1 MSKIKDKRNSLE
13 RFIREQTLGPGINGY
28 RFVDLENEE
37 LVTKTLIKE
46 EPLDYSTEILDIVP
60 AAIYSTGIIF
70 PEDKSGTCK
79 EGISLD
85 NNEQTD
91 QKDDADEQDTQNNSS
106 EDIEAT
112 ESIELN
118 QMFPRTMGLTCCLD
132 ENFLSKKTVEFKVSF
147 RYYQKL
153 KQDKEGKFNNKYG
166 LLCEVNYDEI
176 QNFIAKY
183 ELNSFRIRA
192 LNENHFLFLSKLSSK
207 EITQTKTR
215 IREIQKQ
222 IAETLFDLASS
233 ISTIPQITKASCY
246 LSNLKSSIYYELK
259 NSITNDE
266 SRKELYEVTQKVEL
280 AESITDHFKNLLD
293 IFSGGYGLWQST
305 PVQRIIK
312 LENINFPKESRKKSY
327 LHNKSVEEVNITVIK
342 EDGSTSSS
350 LKDIFRFDLDDK
362 IEDYASISANIQ
374 LSRDSRKKSDKVF
387 LKIQLLNTSVAFDE
401 AKQNNNR
408 YYSTFNELVNQ
419 KSFFGVNLSVKSEY
433 LVPYSNHQYFQ
444 EKDNTYCED
453 TSTAFIYDQFKDFAI
468 GHGCSVKWSKEVE
481 SLMVETEYLPNCETP
496 DIDPIPRDKSRDA
509 VDDDKGVFV
518 SPLFLENS
526 KSQEFKWLSVFSDA
540 SDNEIVNG
548 LNDFIDSYGRW
559 IDLKRQDEKYQAFY
573 SGIAKQELDKCEG
586 DYLRMKK
593 NIQDFLS
600 GDNNKEKLDSFRLMN
615 TALFM
620 QLWHSVKVKQ
630 DEVNSFICDEAF
642 EHFNISFYK
651 EIADDKLFS
660 KTESAG
666 WRAFQLAFILLNL
679 DGIFKPEDDAD
690 WDKRNNWVD
699 LVWFPTGGGK
709 TEAYLGLIALTI
721 INRRKEFKEKGGGTA
736 AIMRYTLR
744 LLTMQ
749 QFQRATLVIMALE
762 LIRRWGNYKLGD
774 EPINIG
780 LWVGDNSLPNKTS
793 NKVNGV
799 EKDSLISEFEK
810 LNNGAVNKIPFSNCP
825 WCNSKLEGETK
836 IDLEVLDNRLNHYFN
851 NRLHLK
857 CSHENCSFYYPN
869 RRTKIIPNY
878 HGPIPVCLS
887 DETIYQ
893 HPPALLFGTVDKFAQ
908 LAHKVNGQNNGR
920 NSDSRRIFGTGN
932 WETCKPQVGYLPPD
946 LIIQDELHLLLG
958 PLGSAVALFES
969 AVDQLCTREDGTRPK
984 IISSTATTRNTQ
996 LQIAALFDRKVNLFP
1011 KPGVECDDSFFAF
1024 YKRRFKSTDDKTPE
1038 YLSKRKYIGVLP
1050 TGRTQIWM
1058 QMRLAAII
1066 MTHRAMFELKELGE
1080 KHPIDFDSYPEFEKA
1095 MDYYHTSISYFNSLK
1110 EVGKTQSQVQTYI
1123 LKELRRVFSRV
1134 VRPQKLMHSIYT
1146 YGPIQ
1151 DSELTGRLSGEEV
1164 KNELK
1169 SVETKWEANK
1179 RFAHFLKEKDEN
1191 GTEVEKLKSG
1201 KIPREFVVATN
1212 MISVGIDVS
1221 RFNTIIMNSMPRNTA
1236 EYIQASSRVARN
1248 DYGLVLTVHHPFR
1261 ARDISHYEKFI
1272 EFHQKMYSYVEPISI
1287 TPFTQKAVERYM
1299 GLYLATMLRHRT
1311 RFTERD
1317 SAKDISK
1324 ISETDL
1330 SDIISELTDYFEK
1343 RKVRMNSYDTLIR
1356 NLLKNE
1362 NVEQIKR
1369 WIQEAFSEWQEE
1381 SNRILAD
1388 NKTFVFNNKSAR
1400 STPPQEQLYVD
1411 IEEYEGNIHSKKWQV
1426 PMSLRVI
1433 EPEAAIKI
1441 NSI

>member
-1 MSKIKDKRNSLE
+1 MSKIIEKRNSLE

-28 RFVDLENEE
+28 RFVNLENDE
-37 LVTKTLIKE
+37 LITKTLIKE
-46 EPLDYSTEILDIVP
+46 EPINYSTEILDIVP
-60 AAIYSTGIIF
+60 AAIYSTGILF
-70 PEDKSGTCK
+70 PEEIKEDGNSSCQQEIINNEIISNADDVEIDSQDKS
-79 EGISLD
+79 ED
-85 NNEQTD
+85 
-91 QKDDADEQDTQNNSS
+91 
-106 EDIEAT
+106 DIESSDSMT
-112 ESIELN
+112 ID
-118 QMFPRTMGLTCCLD
+118 QRFPKTMGLTCCLD
-132 ENFLSKKTVEFKVSF
+132 ESFLSKKTIEFKVNF

-153 KQDKEGKFNNKYG
+153 KQDKEGKFNSKYG
-166 LLCEVNYDEI
+166 LLCEVNYEEI

-183 ELNSFRIRA
+183 ELNSFRIRTI
-192 LNENHFLFLSKLSSK
+192 NENHFLLLSKLSSE

-222 IAETLFDLASS
+222 IAETLFDLATS
-233 ISTIPQITKASCY
+233 ISTIPQLSKASCY

-266 SRKELYEVTQKVEL
+266 TRKKIYEITQKIEL
-280 AESITDHFKNLLD
+280 AESITDHFRNLLD

-305 PVQRIIK
+305 PVERIIK
-312 LENINFPKESRKKSY
+312 LENINFPTESRKISY
-327 LHNKSVEEVNITVIK
+327 LHNKSVEEVNISVVK
-342 EDGSTSSS
+342 EDGSITTG
-350 LKDIFRFDLDDK
+350 LKDIFLFDLDDK
-362 IEDYASISANIQ
+362 KDDYASISANIQ
-374 LSRDSRKKSDKVF
+374 LSRDSRKKSDNKVF
-387 LKIQLLNTSVAFDE
+387 LKIQLINTSIPYKKEETRF
-401 AKQNNNR
+401 
-408 YYSTFNELVNQ
+408 YSVFNELVNQ
-419 KSFFGVNLSVKSEY
+419 KSFFGVNLSVESED
-433 LVPYSNHQYFQ
+433 LVTYNNQEYFQ
-444 EKDNTYCED
+444 EKDNTYSED
-453 TSTAFIYDQFKDFAI
+453 TTTAFIYDQFKDFAI
-468 GHGCSVKWSKEVE
+468 GHGCSVKWNKQGEP
-481 SLMVETEYLPNCETP
+481 LLVETEYLPNCETP
-496 DIDPIPRDKSRDA
+496 DIDPIPRDKSRNA
-509 VDDDKGVFV
+509 VYDDKNGFV

-526 KSQEFKWLSVFSDA
+526 KSQEFKWLSIFSDA
-540 SDNEIVNG
+540 TDTEIIKG
-548 LNDFIDSYGRW
+548 LNDFVDSYGRW
-559 IDLKRQDEKYQAFY
+559 IEIKRKDSKYQGEY
-573 SGIAKQELDKCEG
+573 LCIANQELKKCED

-593 NIQDFLS
+593 NINDFLS
-600 GDNNKEKLDSFRLMN
+600 GNSNKEKLNSFRVMN
-615 TALFM
+615 AAMFM

-630 DEVNSFICDEAF
+630 DEVNSFINDEAF
-642 EHFNISFYK
+642 EHFNFFFYK

-679 DGIFKPEDDAD
+679 DGIFKPEDDAN

-762 LIRRWGNYKLGD
+762 LIRRWGDFELGN

-780 LWVGDNSLPNKTS
+780 LWVGDNSLPNKNEDLKKEFENL
-793 NKVNGV
+793 NKVN
-799 EKDSLISEFEK
+799 K
-810 LNNGAVNKIPFSNCP
+810 NKIPFSNCP
-825 WCNSKLEGETK
+825 WCNSKLEAETN
-836 IDLEVLDNRLNHYFN
+836 EDNEGNTSIFLK
-851 NRLHLK
+851 NRLHLSCSSSK
-857 CSHENCSFYYPN
+857 CSFHYPR
-869 RRTKIIPNY
+869 RRTRARKDQM
-878 HGPIPVCLS
+878 PIPLCLS

-920 NSDSRRIFGTGN
+920 NSDSRRIFGIGN
-932 WETCKPQVGYLPPD
+932 WEEGKPKDGYLPPD

-969 AVDQLCTREDGTRPK
+969 AVDQLCTREDGIRPK
-984 IISSTATTRNTQ
+984 IISSTATIRNTQ

-1011 KPGVECDDSFFAF
+1011 KPGIECDDSFFAF
-1024 YKRRFKSTDDKTPE
+1024 YRRTFKSIDDKTPE

-1066 MTHRAMFELKELGE
+1066 MTHRAIFELKELGE
-1080 KHPIDFDSYPEFEKA
+1080 KHPIEFESYKDFEKA
-1095 MDYYHTSISYFNSLK
+1095 MDYYHTTISYFNSLK

-1151 DSELTGRLSGEEV
+1151 ESELTGRLSGEEV

-1169 SVETKWEANK
+1169 SVETKWDAKK
-1179 RFAHFLKEKDEN
+1179 RFASSEN
-1191 GTEVEKLKSG
+1191 NELIRG
-1201 KIPREFVVATN
+1201 KVPSEFVVATN

-1272 EFHQKMYSYVEPISI
+1272 EFHEKMYSYVEPISI

-1311 RFTERD
+1311 RFTERL
-1317 SAKDISK
+1317 SASDIST
-1324 ISETDL
+1324 ISEVEL
-1330 SDIISELTDYFEK
+1330 SDIISELTEYFEN
-1343 RKVRMNSYDTLIR
+1343 RKVRMNTYDKLIS
-1356 NLLKNE
+1356 NLLKDE
-1362 NVEQIKR
+1362 NVEQIKN
-1369 WIQEAFSEWQEE
+1369 WIQEAFYEWKEE
-1381 SNRILAD
+1381 SNKTLGD
-1388 NKTFVFNNKSAR
+1388 NKTLVFNNKSAR
-1400 STPPQEQLYVD
+1400 SIPPQEQLYVD

>member
-1 MSKIKDKRNSLE
+1 MSKIIDKRNSLE

-28 RFVDLENEE
+28 RFVDLENEI
-37 LVTKTLIKE
+37 LLSKNLLKE
-46 EPLDYSTEILDIVP
+46 EPIKYSSEILDIVP
-60 AAIYSTGIIF
+60 AAIYSTGILF

-79 EGISLD
+79 EGVSLD

-91 QKDDADEQDTQNNSS
+91 QKDEADEQDSQNNSS

-132 ENFLSKKTVEFKVSF
+132 ENFLIKKTIEFKVNL

-153 KQDKEGKFNNKYG
+153 KQEKEGKFNNKYG
-166 LLCEVNYDEI
+166 LLCEVNHGEI
-176 QNFIAKY
+176 QNFITKY
-183 ELNSFRIRA
+183 KLNSFRIRA
-192 LNENHFLFLSKLSSK
+192 INENHFLLLSKLSSE
-207 EITQTKTR
+207 EITQIKTR
-215 IREIQKQ
+215 IRDIQKQ
-222 IAETLFDLASS
+222 IAETLFDLANS
-233 ISTIPQITKASCY
+233 ISTIPQLTKASCY

-259 NSITNDE
+259 NSITSDE
-266 SRKELYEVTQKVEL
+266 TRKKLYEVTQKIEL
-280 AESITDHFKNLLD
+280 AESITDHFRNLLD
-293 IFSGGYGLWQST
+293 IFSGGYGLWQSS
-305 PVQRIIK
+305 PVERIIK
-312 LENINFPKESRKKSY
+312 LENINFPKESRKISY
-327 LHNKSVEEVNITVIK
+327 LHNKSAEDVNITVIK
-342 EDGSTSSS
+342 EDGSTSIG
-350 LKDIFRFDLDDK
+350 LKDIFRFDLGDK
-362 IEDYASISANIQ
+362 KKDYASISANIQ
-374 LSRDSRKKSDKVF
+374 LSRDSRKNNNKIF
-387 LKIQLLNTSVAFDE
+387 LKIQLINTSIAFDE
-401 AKQNNNR
+401 EKQNDNR
-408 YYSTFNELVNQ
+408 YYSPFNELVNQ
-419 KSFFGVNLSVKSEY
+419 KSFFGVNLSVESDY
-433 LVPYSNHQYFQ
+433 LVPYGNHEYFQ
-444 EKDNTYCED
+444 EKDNTYSED
-453 TSTAFIYDQFKDFAI
+453 TTTAFIYDQFKDFAI
-468 GHGCSVKWSKEVE
+468 GHGCSVKWGKQGE

-509 VDDDKGVFV
+509 VCVDKEEFV

-526 KSQEFKWLSVFSDA
+526 KSQEFKWLSVFSEA
-540 SDNEIVNG
+540 TNEEIVQG
-548 LNDFIDSYGRW
+548 LNDFVDSYGRW
-559 IDLKRQDEKYQAFY
+559 IEIKRRDEKYKGIY

-593 NIQDFLS
+593 NIQNILS
-600 GDNNKEKLDSFRLMN
+600 GDNNREKLDSFRLMN
-615 TALFM
+615 AAMFM
-620 QLWHSVKVKQ
+620 QLWHSVKVRQ
-630 DEVNSFICDEAF
+630 DEVNSFINDEAF
-642 EHFNISFYK
+642 EHFDFSFYK
-651 EIADDKLFS
+651 EIADDKLFL

-679 DGIFKPEDDAD
+679 DGIFKPEDDAN
-690 WDKRNNWVD
+690 WGNRNNWVD

-749 QFQRATLVIMALE
+749 QFQRATLVVMALE
-762 LIRRWGNYKLGD
+762 LIRRWGNFELGN

-780 LWVGDNSLPNKTS
+780 LWVGKNSIPNS
-793 NKVNGV
+793 NI
-799 EKDSLISEFEK
+799 DLIYEYEHK
-810 LNNGAVNKIPFSNCP
+810 LNLKKENRIPFNNCP
-825 WCNSKLEGETK
+825 WCNSEIKGETK
-836 IDLEVLDNRLNHYFN
+836 EDTEPSSSVYNQNKV
-851 NRLHLK
+851 HLK
-857 CSHENCSFYYPN
+857 CTNQKCSFSFGLG
-869 RRTKIIPNY
+869 RISKKRQDQ
-878 HGPIPVCLS
+878 GPIPVCLS

-932 WETCKPQVGYLPPD
+932 WEAGKPQDGYLPPD

-969 AVDQLCTREDGTRPK
+969 AVDQLCTRQNGTRPK

-1024 YKRRFKSTDDKTPE
+1024 YKRRFKSIDDKTPE

-1066 MTHRAMFELKELGE
+1066 MTHRAIFELKELGE
-1080 KHPIDFDSYPEFEKA
+1080 NHPIDFDSFSEFEKA
-1095 MDYYHTSISYFNSLK
+1095 MDYYHTTISYFNSLK

-1134 VRPQKLMHSIYT
+1134 VRPQKLMHSLYT

-1151 DSELTGRLSGEEV
+1151 ESELTGRLSGEEV

-1169 SVETKWEANK
+1169 SVEAKWEAKK
-1179 RFAHFLKEKDEN
+1179 RFARSEN
-1191 GTEVEKLKSG
+1191 NELVRGIV
-1201 KIPREFVVATN
+1201 PPEFVVATN

-1272 EFHQKMYSYVEPISI
+1272 EFHEKMYSYVEPISI

-1299 GLYLATMLRHRT
+1299 GLYIATMLRHRT
-1311 RFTERD
+1311 RFTERL
-1317 SAKDISK
+1317 SASDISS
-1324 ISETDL
+1324 ISEAEL
-1330 SDIISELTDYFEK
+1330 SEIISELTDYFEE
-1343 RKVRMNSYDTLIR
+1343 RKIRMNTYDTLIS

-1369 WIQEAFSEWQEE
+1369 WIQEAFYEWKEE
-1381 SNRILAD
+1381 SNRTLED

>member
-1 MSKIKDKRNSLE
+1 MSKIIDKRNSLE

-37 LVTKTLIKE
+37 LVTKPLIKE
-46 EPLDYSTEILDIVP
+46 DPINYSTEILDIVP
-60 AAIYSTGIIF
+60 AAIYSTGILF
-70 PEDKSGTCK
+70 PEDKSDTCK

-85 NNEQTD
+85 NNEQID
-91 QKDDADEQDTQNNSS
+91 QKDDVDEQDSQNNSS

-132 ENFLSKKTVEFKVSF
+132 ESFLSKKTIEFKVNL

-166 LLCEVNYDEI
+166 LLCEVNREEI
-176 QNFIAKY
+176 QNFITKY

-192 LNENHFLFLSKLSSK
+192 INENHFLLLSKLSSD
-207 EITQTKTR
+207 EITQKKTR

-222 IAETLFDLASS
+222 IAETFFDLATS
-233 ISTIPQITKASCY
+233 ISTIPHLTRSSCY

-266 SRKELYEVTQKVEL
+266 TRKKLYEVTQKIEL
-280 AESITDHFKNLLD
+280 AESITDHFRNLLD
-293 IFSGGYGLWQST
+293 VYSGGYGLWQST
-305 PVQRIIK
+305 PVERIIK
-312 LENINFPKESRKKSY
+312 LENINFPKESRKISY

-342 EDGSTSSS
+342 EDGYTSG
-350 LKDIFRFDLDDK
+350 LKDIFRFNLDDK
-362 IEDYASISANIQ
+362 KEDYASISANIQ
-374 LSRDSRKKSDKVF
+374 LSRDSRKNNDKIF
-387 LKIQLLNTSVAFDE
+387 LKIQLINTSVAFDE
-401 AKQNNNR
+401 AKKNDNR

-419 KSFFGVNLSVKSEY
+419 KSFFGVNLSVESDY
-433 LVPYSNHQYFQ
+433 LVPYSNHEYFQ
-444 EKDNTYCED
+444 EKDNTYSED
-453 TSTAFIYDQFKDFAI
+453 TTTAFIYDQFKDYAI
-468 GHGCSVKWSKEVE
+468 GHGCSVKWSKLGEP
-481 SLMVETEYLPNCETP
+481 LKVETEYLPNCETP
-496 DIDPIPRDKSRDA
+496 DIDPIPRDKSRNSVNNDEE
-509 VDDDKGVFV
+509 GFL

-540 SDNEIVNG
+540 TDTEIIKG
-548 LNDFIDSYGRW
+548 LNDFVDSYGSW
-559 IDLKRQDEKYQAFY
+559 IELKKQDEKYQGIY

-586 DYLRMKK
+586 DYLRIKQ

-600 GDNNKEKLDSFRLMN
+600 GDNNREKLDSFRLMN
-615 TALFM
+615 AAMFM
-620 QLWHSVKVKQ
+620 QLWHSVKTKQ
-630 DEVNSFICDEAF
+630 DEVNSSINDEAF
-642 EHFNISFYK
+642 EHFNFSFYK

-666 WRAFQLAFILLNL
+666 WRAFQLAFILLNI
-679 DGIFKPEDDAD
+679 DGIFKPKDDAN

-721 INRRKEFKEKGGGTA
+721 INRRKEFKENGGGTA

-749 QFQRATLVIMALE
+749 QFQRATLVVMALE
-762 LIRRWGNYKLGD
+762 LIRRWGNFKLGN

-780 LWVGDNSLPNKTS
+780 LWVGKNSIPNS
-793 NKVNGV
+793 NI
-799 EKDSLISEFEK
+799 DLIYEYEHK
-810 LNNGAVNKIPFSNCP
+810 LNLKKENRIPFNNCP
-825 WCNSKLEGETK
+825 WCNSEIKGETK
-836 IDLEVLDNRLNHYFN
+836 EDTETSSSVYNQNKV
-851 NRLHLK
+851 HLK
-857 CSHENCSFYYPN
+857 CTNQKCSFSFGLG
-869 RRTKIIPNY
+869 RISKKRQDQ
-878 HGPIPVCLS
+878 GPIPVCLS

-932 WETCKPQVGYLPPD
+932 WEAGKPQDGYLPPD

-969 AVDQLCTREDGTRPK
+969 AVDQLCTRVDGTRPK

-1024 YKRRFKSTDDKTPE
+1024 YKRRFKSIDDKTPE

-1066 MTHRAMFELKELGE
+1066 MTHKAIFELKELGE
-1080 KHPIDFDSYPEFEKA
+1080 KHPIEFESYKDFEKA
-1095 MDYYHTSISYFNSLK
+1095 MDYYHTTISYFNSLK

-1134 VRPQKLMHSIYT
+1134 VRPQKLIHSLYT

-1151 DSELTGRLSGEEV
+1151 ESELTGRLSGEEV

-1169 SVETKWEANK
+1169 NVETKWEAKK
-1179 RFAHFLKEKDEN
+1179 RFANLEE
-1191 GTEVEKLKSG
+1191 GELVRG
-1201 KIPREFVVATN
+1201 KIPPEFVVATN

-1272 EFHQKMYSYVEPISI
+1272 EFHEKMYSYVEPISI

-1311 RFTERD
+1311 RFTERL
-1317 SAKDISK
+1317 SASDIST
-1324 ISETDL
+1324 ISEVEL
-1330 SDIISELTDYFEK
+1330 SDIISELTDYFEE
-1343 RKVRMNSYDTLIR
+1343 RKGRMNNYDKLIS
-1356 NLLKNE
+1356 NLLKDE
-1362 NVEQIKR
+1362 NVEQIKC

-1381 SNRILAD
+1381 SNKILAD

>member
-1 MSKIKDKRNSLE
+1 MSKILEKRNSLE
-13 RFIREQTLGPGINGY
+13 RFIREQTLGPGINGCRY
-28 RFVDLENEE
+28 VDLENED
-37 LVTKTLIKE
+37 LVTKSLIKE
-46 EPLDYSTEILDIVP
+46 EPINYLSEILDIVP
-60 AAIYSTGIIF
+60 AAIYSTGILF

-79 EGISLD
+79 EGVSLD

-91 QKDDADEQDTQNNSS
+91 QKDEADEQDSQNNSS
-106 EDIEAT
+106 EDIEST

-132 ENFLSKKTVEFKVSF
+132 ESFLNKKTIEFKVNF

-166 LLCEVNYDEI
+166 LLCEVNHEEI

-192 LNENHFLFLSKLSSK
+192 VNENHFLLLSKLTSE

-222 IAETLFDLASS
+222 IAETLFDLATS
-233 ISTIPQITKASCY
+233 ISTIPQLTKASCY

-266 SRKELYEVTQKVEL
+266 TRKKLYEVTQKIEL
-280 AESITDHFKNLLD
+280 AESITDHFRNLLD
-293 IFSGGYGLWQST
+293 VFSGGYGLWQST
-305 PVQRIIK
+305 PVERIIR
-312 LENINFPKESRKKSY
+312 LENINFPKESRKISY
-327 LHNKSVEEVNITVIK
+327 LHNKSVEEVNISVIK
-342 EDGSTSSS
+342 EDGSTSSG
-350 LKDIFRFDLDDK
+350 LKDIFRFDLDDIK
-362 IEDYASISANIQ
+362 EDYASISANIQ
-374 LSRDSRKKSDKVF
+374 LSRDSRKKSDSDKVF
-387 LKIQLLNTSVAFDE
+387 MKIQLLNTSVAFDE
-401 AKQNNNR
+401 EKQNDNR

-433 LVPYSNHQYFQ
+433 LVPYSNHEYFQ
-444 EKDNTYCED
+444 EKDNTYSED
-453 TSTAFIYDQFKDFAI
+453 TTTAFIYDQFKDFAI
-468 GHGCSVKWSKEVE
+468 GHGCSVKWSKQGEP
-481 SLMVETEYLPNCETP
+481 LMVETEYLPNCETP
-496 DIDPIPRDKSRDA
+496 DIDPIPRDKSKNAIIDE
-509 VDDDKGVFV
+509 KEGFV

-540 SDNEIVNG
+540 TDTEIIKG
-548 LNDFIDSYGRW
+548 LNDFVDSYGSW
-559 IDLKRQDEKYQAFY
+559 IELKRQDEKYQGIY

-600 GDNNKEKLDSFRLMN
+600 GDNNREKLHSFRLMN
-615 TALFM
+615 AAMFM
-620 QLWHSVKVKQ
+620 QLWHSVKVKK
-630 DEVNSFICDEAF
+630 DEVNSFINDEAF
-642 EHFNISFYK
+642 EHFDFSFYK

-679 DGIFKPEDDAD
+679 DGIFKPEDDAN

-721 INRRKEFKEKGGGTA
+721 INRRKEFKENGGGTA

-749 QFQRATLVIMALE
+749 QFQRATLVVMALE
-762 LIRRWGNYKLGD
+762 LIRRWGNFELGN

-780 LWVGDNSLPNKTS
+780 LWVGKNSIPNS
-793 NKVNGV
+793 NI
-799 EKDSLISEFEK
+799 DLIYEYEHK
-810 LNNGAVNKIPFSNCP
+810 LNLKKENRIPFNNCP
-825 WCNSKLEGETK
+825 WCNSEIKGETK
-836 IDLEVLDNRLNHYFN
+836 EDTEASSSVYNQNKV
-851 NRLHLK
+851 HLK
-857 CSHENCSFYYPN
+857 CTNQKCSFSFGLG
-869 RRTKIIPNY
+869 RISRKREDQ
-878 HGPIPVCLS
+878 GPIPVCLS

-920 NSDSRRIFGTGN
+920 NADSRRIFGTGN
-932 WETCKPQVGYLPPD
+932 WETGKPQNGYLPPD

-984 IISSTATTRNTQ
+984 IISSTATTRNTS

-1024 YKRRFKSTDDKTPE
+1024 YKRRFKTIDDKTTE

-1080 KHPIDFDSYPEFEKA
+1080 KHPIEFDSYSEFEKA
-1095 MDYYHTSISYFNSLK
+1095 MDYYHTTISYFNSLK

-1134 VRPQKLMHSIYT
+1134 VRPQKLIGSLYAYKDRIV
-1146 YGPIQ
+1146 
-1151 DSELTGRLSGEEV
+1151 DAELTGRLSGEEV

-1169 SVETKWEANK
+1169 NVETKWDAKK
-1179 RFAHFLKEKDEN
+1179 RFANLEE
-1191 GTEVEKLKSG
+1191 GELVRG
-1201 KIPREFVVATN
+1201 KIPPEFVVATN

-1272 EFHQKMYSYVEPISI
+1272 EFHEKMYSYVEPISI

-1311 RFTERD
+1311 RFTERL
-1317 SAKDISK
+1317 SASDIST
-1324 ISETDL
+1324 ISKVEL
-1330 SDIISELTDYFEK
+1330 SDIISELTHYFEE
-1343 RKVRMNSYDTLIR
+1343 RKGRMNNYDKLIS
-1356 NLLKNE
+1356 NLLKDE
-1362 NVEQIKR
+1362 NVEQIKS

-1381 SNRILAD
+1381 SNKILAD

>member
-1 MSKIKDKRNSLE
+1 MSKILDKRNSLE
-13 RFIREQTLGPGINGY
+13 LFIREQTLGPGINGY
-28 RFVDLENEE
+28 RYVDLEDEALLSKNLLKEDS
-37 LVTKTLIKE
+37 IK
-46 EPLDYSTEILDIVP
+46 YSSEILDIVP
-60 AAIYSTGIIF
+60 AAIYSTGILF

-91 QKDDADEQDTQNNSS
+91 KKDEADEQDYQNNSS
-106 EDIEAT
+106 EDIEAS

-118 QMFPRTMGLTCCLD
+118 QMFPRTMGLTCCFD
-132 ENFLSKKTVEFKVSF
+132 ETLLSKKTIEFKVSF

-166 LLCEVNYDEI
+166 LLCEVNHEEI
-176 QNFIAKY
+176 QKFIAKY
-183 ELNSFRIRA
+183 ELNSFRVRTI
-192 LNENHFLFLSKLSSK
+192 NENHFLLLSKLSSD

-222 IAETLFDLASS
+222 IAETLFDLAST
-233 ISTIPQITKASCY
+233 ISTIPQLTKAACY

-266 SRKELYEVTQKVEL
+266 TRKKLYELTQKIEL
-280 AESITDHFKNLLD
+280 AENITDHFRNLLN
-293 IFSGGYGLWQST
+293 IYSGGYGLWQST
-305 PVQRIIK
+305 PVKRTIK
-312 LENINFPKESRKKSY
+312 LENIIFPKDLKKISY
-327 LHNKSVEEVNITVIK
+327 LYNKSVEEVNITVTK
-342 EDGSTSSS
+342 VDSSAS
-350 LKDIFRFDLDDK
+350 SGLKDIFRFDLDDK
-362 IEDYASISANIQ
+362 KEDYASLSANIQ

-401 AKQNNNR
+401 AKQNDNR

-419 KSFFGVNLSVKSEY
+419 KSFFGVNLSIESDY
-433 LVPYSNHQYFQ
+433 LVPYSNHEYFQ
-444 EKDNTYCED
+444 EKDNSFSED
-453 TSTAFIYDQFKDFAI
+453 TTTAFIYDQFKDFAI
-468 GHGCSVKWSKEVE
+468 GHGCSVKSNKQGEP
-481 SLMVETEYLPNCETP
+481 LKVETEYLPYCETP
-496 DIDPIPRDKSRDA
+496 DIDPIPRDKSRNAMIDA
-509 VDDDKGVFV
+509 EDGFV

-526 KSQEFKWLSVFSDA
+526 KSQEFKWLSVFSNA
-540 SDNEIVNG
+540 TNEEIVSG
-548 LNDFIDSYGRW
+548 LNQFIDSYGNW
-559 IDLKRQDEKYQAFY
+559 IEVKRKDSKYQSEFSA
-573 SGIAKQELDKCEG
+573 IAEQELKKCEE
-586 DYLRMKK
+586 DYQRMKE
-593 NIQDFLS
+593 NITNFLS
-600 GDNNKEKLDSFRLMN
+600 GPENNEKLDSFRLMN
-615 TALFM
+615 AAMFM
-620 QLWHSVKVKQ
+620 QLWHSVKAKDGKVVPVMEQ
-630 DEVNSFICDEAF
+630 NDFTFFNSE
-642 EHFNISFYK
+642 FY
-651 EIADDKLFS
+651 INADDKLFS
-660 KTESAG
+660 PYTQSAG

-679 DGIFKPEDDAD
+679 DGIFKPEDDTE

-721 INRRKEFKEKGGGTA
+721 INRRKEHKERGGGTA

-762 LIRRWGNYKLGD
+762 LIRRWGSSELGD
-774 EPINIG
+774 EPITIG
-780 LWVGDNSLPNKTS
+780 LWVGNNSLPNKLLHNPNDRT
-793 NKVNGV
+793 
-799 EKDSLISEFEK
+799 KDSLLAEFEK
-810 LNNGAVNKIPFSNCP
+810 INKEEKNKIPLDKCP
-825 WCNSKLEGETK
+825 WCGSKLKAETTTHSDTTASVYEK
-836 IDLEVLDNRLNHYFN
+836 D
-851 NRLHLK
+851 RLHLY
-857 CSHENCSFYYPN
+857 CSSTKFCSFGFGKGRPSSRKLYQ
-869 RRTKIIPNY
+869 
-878 HGPIPVCLS
+878 GPIPVCLS

-920 NSDSRRIFGTGN
+920 NTDSRRIFGTGN
-932 WETCKPQVGYLPPD
+932 WEQGKPKDGYLPPD

-969 AVDQLCTREDGTRPK
+969 AVDQLCTRGDGTRPK

-1024 YKRRFKSTDDKTPE
+1024 YKRRFKSIDDKIPE

-1066 MTHRAMFELKELGE
+1066 MTHRAIFELKELGE
-1080 KHPIDFDSYPEFEKA
+1080 KHPIEFDSYQDFEKT

-1134 VRPQKLMHSIYT
+1134 VRPQKLVHSLYT

-1151 DSELTGRLSGEEV
+1151 ESELTGRLSGEEV

-1169 SVETKWEANK
+1169 SVETKWDAKK
-1179 RFAHFLKEKDEN
+1179 RFASSEN
-1191 GTEVEKLKSG
+1191 NELIRG
-1201 KIPREFVVATN
+1201 KVPPEFVVATN

-1272 EFHQKMYSYVEPISI
+1272 EFHEKMYSYVEPISI

-1299 GLYLATMLRHRT
+1299 GLYLATMIRHRT
-1311 RFTERD
+1311 RFTERL
-1317 SAKDISK
+1317 SASDIST
-1324 ISETDL
+1324 ISETEL
-1330 SDIISELTDYFEK
+1330 SNIISVLTQYFEE
-1343 RKVRMNSYDTLIR
+1343 RKERMNTHDTLIS

-1369 WIQEAFSEWQEE
+1369 WIQEAFSEW
-1381 SNRILAD
+1381 RILSDELDATTD
-1388 NKTFVFNNKSAR
+1388 LVFNNKKNLPNQTR
-1400 STPPQEQLYVD
+1400 KQEQLYVD

>member
-1 MSKIKDKRNSLE
+1 MIKILEKRNSLE

-28 RFVDLENEE
+28 KFIDLENEE
-37 LVTKTLIKE
+37 LVNRKLINE
-46 EPLDYSTEILDIVP
+46 EPINYLSEILDIVP

-79 EGISLD
+79 DGISLD
-85 NNEQTD
+85 NNEQID
-91 QKDDADEQDTQNNSS
+91 QKDEAEEQDYQNNSS

-118 QMFPRTMGLTCCLD
+118 QIFPKTIGLTCCFH
-132 ENFLSKKTVEFKVSF
+132 ESFLSENTIEFKVSF
-147 RYYQKL
+147 RYYKKL

-166 LLCEVNYDEI
+166 LLCEVNHTEI
-176 QNFIAKY
+176 QDFITSY
-183 ELNSFRIRA
+183 ELNSFRIREI
-192 LNENHFLFLSKLSSK
+192 NENYFLLLSQLTSE
-207 EITQTKTR
+207 EITHLKSR

-222 IAETLFDLASS
+222 IAETLYDLATL
-233 ISTIPQITKASCY
+233 ITIIPHLNKSSCY

-259 NSITNDE
+259 NSITCNDT
-266 SRKELYEVTQKVEL
+266 RNKLYEITQKIEL
-280 AESITDHFKNLLD
+280 AENITDHFRNLLD
-293 IFSGGYGLWQST
+293 AFSGGYGLWQST
-305 PVQRIIK
+305 PVERIIK
-312 LENINFPKESRKKSY
+312 LENINFPKKSRKISY
-327 LHNKSVEEVNITVIK
+327 LHNKSVEDVNIIVVK
-342 EDGSTSSS
+342 EDGSNSNS
-350 LKDIFRFDLDDK
+350 LKDIFRFDLDYKKD
-362 IEDYASISANIQ
+362 DYASISANIQ

-387 LKIQLLNTSVAFDE
+387 LKIQLLNTSIPFDK
-401 AKQNNNR
+401 AKQKDNR

-433 LVPYSNHQYFQ
+433 LVPYSNQEYFQ
-444 EKDNTYCED
+444 EKDNTYSED
-453 TSTAFIYDQFKDFAI
+453 TTTSFIYDQFKDYAI
-468 GHGCSVKWSKEVE
+468 GHGCSVKWSNLGE
-481 SLMVETEYLPNCETP
+481 SLKVETEYLPNCETP
-496 DIDPIPRDKSRDA
+496 DIDPIPRDKSRNA
-509 VDDDKGVFV
+509 ISDDNEGYV

-540 SDNEIVNG
+540 TNEEIVKG
-548 LNDFIDSYGRW
+548 LNDFVDSYGRW
-559 IDLKRQDEKYQAFY
+559 IDIKRKAEKYKGIY

-600 GDNNKEKLDSFRLMN
+600 GINNREKLDSFRLMN
-615 TALFM
+615 AAMFM
-620 QLWHSVKVKQ
+620 QLWHSVKVKK
-630 DEVNSFICDEAF
+630 DEINSFITDKAF
-642 EHFNISFYK
+642 EHFNFSFYK
-651 EIADDKLFS
+651 EIAEDKLFS
-660 KTESAG
+660 KTEAAG

-679 DGIFKPEDDAD
+679 DGIFKPDDDAN

-721 INRRKEFKEKGGGTA
+721 INRRKEFKENGGGTA

-749 QFQRATLVIMALE
+749 QFQRATLVVMALE
-762 LIRRWGNYKLGD
+762 LIRRWGSYELGN

-780 LWVGDNSLPNKTS
+780 LWVGKNTIPNSNI
-793 NKVNGV
+793 
-799 EKDSLISEFEK
+799 DLIYEYEHK
-810 LNNGAVNKIPFSNCP
+810 LNLKKENRIPFNNCP
-825 WCNSKLEGETK
+825 WCNSEIKGETK
-836 IDLEVLDNRLNHYFN
+836 EDTETSSFVFN
-851 NRLHLK
+851 QNKVHLK
-857 CSHENCSFYYPN
+857 CTNQKCSFSFGLG
-869 RRTKIIPNY
+869 RISQKRQDQ
-878 HGPIPVCLS
+878 GPIPVCLS

-932 WETCKPQVGYLPPD
+932 WELGKPHEGYLPPD

-969 AVDQLCTREDGTRPK
+969 AVDQLCTRNDGTRPK

-1011 KPGVECDDSFFAF
+1011 KPGVECDDSFFTF
-1024 YKRRFKSTDDKTPE
+1024 YKRRFKSIDDKTPE
-1038 YLSKRKYIGVLP
+1038 YLSKRKYMGVLP

-1066 MTHRAMFELKELGE
+1066 MTHRAIFELKELGE
-1080 KHPIDFDSYPEFEKA
+1080 NHPIDFDSFSEFEKA
-1095 MDYYHTSISYFNSLK
+1095 MDYYHTTISYFNSLK

-1134 VRPQKLMHSIYT
+1134 VRPQKLMHSLYT

-1151 DSELTGRLSGEEV
+1151 ESELTGRLSGEEV

-1169 SVETKWEANK
+1169 SVETKWEATK
-1179 RFAHFLKEKDEN
+1179 RFARSEKKEL
-1191 GTEVEKLKSG
+1191 VRG
-1201 KIPREFVVATN
+1201 KVPPEFVVATN

-1248 DYGLVLTVHHPFR
+1248 DYGLVITVHHPFR
-1261 ARDISHYEKFI
+1261 ARDISHFEKFI
-1272 EFHQKMYSYVEPISI
+1272 EFHEKMYSYVEPISI

-1299 GLYLATMLRHRT
+1299 SLYLTTMLRHRT
-1311 RFTERD
+1311 RFTDRL
-1317 SAKDISK
+1317 SACEIST
-1324 ISETDL
+1324 ISEAEL
-1330 SDIISELTDYFEK
+1330 SQIISELTQYFEG
-1343 RKVRMNSYDTLIR
+1343 RKVRMNTYDTLIS

-1362 NVEQIKR
+1362 NIEQIKR
-1369 WIQEAFSEWQEE
+1369 WMQEAFSEWKEE
-1381 SNRILAD
+1381 SNKILAQ

>member
-1 MSKIKDKRNSLE
+1 MNKIIDKRNSLE
-13 RFIREQTLGPGINGY
+13 RFIREQTLGPGINGFRY
-28 RFVDLENEE
+28 MDLENEVF
-37 LVTKTLIKE
+37 LNRILQKE
-46 EPLDYSTEILDIVP
+46 KPINYSSEILDIVP
-60 AAIYSTGIIF
+60 AAIYSTGILF

-79 EGISLD
+79 EGIALD

-91 QKDDADEQDTQNNSS
+91 KKDEAEEEDSQNNSS

-112 ESIELN
+112 EGVELN

-132 ENFLSKKTVEFKVSF
+132 SKFLEKGTIEFKVLF

-166 LLCEVNYDEI
+166 LLCEVNHEEI
-176 QNFIAKY
+176 QKIITKY
-183 ELNSFRIRA
+183 ELNSFRIKSI
-192 LNENHFLFLSKLSSK
+192 NENHFLLLSKLSSE
-207 EITQTKTR
+207 EITQIKTR

-222 IAETLFDLASS
+222 IAEILFDEANAIS
-233 ISTIPQITKASCY
+233 IIPQLTKSSCY

-259 NSITNDE
+259 NTITNDDVRE
-266 SRKELYEVTQKVEL
+266 KLYEVSQKIEL
-280 AESITDHFKNLLD
+280 AENITDHFRNLLD
-293 IFSGGYGLWQST
+293 IYSGGYGLWQSK
-305 PVQRIIK
+305 PIERIIK
-312 LENINFPKESRKKSY
+312 LENLHFPEQLRKISY
-327 LHNKSVEEVNITVIK
+327 LYNKPYDDVNISAIQ
-342 EDGSTSSS
+342 EDGKITNG

-362 IEDYASISANIQ
+362 KEDYASLSANIQ
-374 LSRDSRKKSDKVF
+374 LSRDSRKESNQVF
-387 LKIQLLNTSVAFDE
+387 LKIQLINTSIAFDE
-401 AKQNNNR
+401 AKQNDNR

-419 KSFFGVNLSVKSEY
+419 KSFFGVNLSTENGY
-433 LVPYSNHQYFQ
+433 LVPYSNHEYKS
-444 EKDNTYCED
+444 EKDDFYSED
-453 TSTAFIYDQFKDFAI
+453 TTTSFIYDQFKDYAI
-468 GHGCSVKWSKEVE
+468 GHGCSVKWNHTSDTTI
-481 SLMVETEYLPNCETP
+481 VETEYLPFCETP
-496 DIDPIPRDKSRDA
+496 DIDPIPRDKSKNAINDE
-509 VDDDKGVFV
+509 KEGFV

-526 KSQEFKWLSVFSDA
+526 KSQEFKWLSIFSDA
-540 SDNEIVNG
+540 SNDDIVIG
-548 LNDFIDSYGRW
+548 LFEFVDSYGIW
-559 IDLKRQDEKYQAFY
+559 IALKRKDEKYQDNY
-573 SGIAKQELDKCEG
+573 SGIAKQELDKCED

-593 NIQDFLS
+593 NITNFLS
-600 GDNNKEKLDSFRLMN
+600 GKSNKEKLDSFRLMN
-615 TALFM
+615 AAMFM
-620 QLWHSVKVKQ
+620 QLWHSVMAKDDKVESLMNQ
-630 DEVNSFICDEAF
+630 DDFTYFNSE
-642 EHFNISFYK
+642 FYIK
-651 EIADDKLFS
+651 ADDKLFPPY
-660 KTESAG
+660 TQSAG

-679 DGIFKPEDDAD
+679 DGIFKSDDD
-690 WDKRNNWVD
+690 KIWDKRNNWVD

-721 INRRKEFKEKGGGTA
+721 INRRKEFKEIGGGTA

-762 LIRRWGNYKLGD
+762 LMRRWGNYELGE
-774 EPINIG
+774 EPICIG
-780 LWVGDNSLPNKTS
+780 LWVGNNSLPNKLLH
-793 NKVNGV
+793 NPNDRN
-799 EKDSLISEFEK
+799 KDSLLAEFEK
-810 LNNGAVNKIPFSNCP
+810 INKDEKNKIPLDNCP
-825 WCNSKLEGETK
+825 WCGSKLKAETTTHSDTTATIFEK
-836 IDLEVLDNRLNHYFN
+836 D
-851 NRLHLK
+851 RLHLYCSNTKK
-857 CSHENCSFYYPN
+857 CSFGFGKGRPSSRKLYQ
-869 RRTKIIPNY
+869 
-878 HGPIPVCLS
+878 GPIPVCLS

-908 LAHKVNGQNNGR
+908 LAHKVNGTNNGR
-920 NSDSRRIFGTGN
+920 NADSRRIFGTGN
-932 WETCKPQVGYLPPD
+932 WEQGKPKDGYLPPD

-969 AVDQLCTREDGTRPK
+969 AVDQLCTRDDRTRPK

-1024 YKRRFKSTDDKTPE
+1024 YRRKFRSIDDKKTE

-1066 MTHRAMFELKELGE
+1066 MTHRAIFELKELGE
-1080 KHPIDFDSYPEFEKA
+1080 NHPVEFDAYDKAFKDA
-1095 MDYYHTSISYFNSLK
+1095 MDYYHTTISYFNSLK
-1110 EVGKTQSQVQTYI
+1110 EVGKTQSQVQAYI

-1151 DSELTGRLSGEEV
+1151 ESELTGRLSGEEV
-1164 KNELK
+1164 KNALK
-1169 SVETKWEANK
+1169 NVETKWHAKN
-1179 RFAHFLKEKDEN
+1179 RFANIQDSEM
-1191 GTEVEKLKSG
+1191 VRG
-1201 KIPREFVVATN
+1201 KVPPEFVVATN

-1221 RFNTIIMNSMPRNTA
+1221 RFNIIIMNSMPRNTA

-1248 DYGLVLTVHHPFR
+1248 DYGIVLTVHHPFR

-1272 EFHQKMYSYVEPISI
+1272 EFHEKMYSYVEPISI

-1299 GLYLATMLRHRT
+1299 GLYLATMIRHTT
-1311 RFTERD
+1311 RFTERV
-1317 SAKDISK
+1317 SASDISS
-1324 ISETDL
+1324 IPETEL
-1330 SDIISELTDYFEK
+1330 SDIVSNLTKYFED
-1343 RKVRMNSYDTLIR
+1343 RKIRMSGYDNLIS
-1356 NLLKNE
+1356 NLLKKE
-1362 NVEQIKR
+1362 NIVQIKS
-1369 WIQEAFSEWQEE
+1369 WIEEAFSEWKEE
-1381 SNRILAD
+1381 SDKNLAD

>member
-1 MSKIKDKRNSLE
+1 MSKILNKRNSLE

-28 RFVDLENEE
+28 RYVDLENEI
-37 LVTKTLIKE
+37 LLSKNLHKE
-46 EPLDYSTEILDIVP
+46 EPIKYSSEILDIVP
-60 AAIYSTGIIF
+60 AAIYSTGILF

-91 QKDDADEQDTQNNSS
+91 QKDEADEQDSQNNSS
-106 EDIEAT
+106 EDIEAS

-132 ENFLSKKTVEFKVSF
+132 ESFLSNKTIEFKVNF

-166 LLCEVNYDEI
+166 LLCEVNQEEI
-176 QNFIAKY
+176 QNFITKY

-192 LNENHFLFLSKLSSK
+192 INENHFLLLSKLSSD

-222 IAETLFDLASS
+222 IAETLFELAIT
-233 ISTIPQITKASCY
+233 ISTIPQLTKATCY

-266 SRKELYEVTQKVEL
+266 TRKKLYELTQKIEL
-280 AESITDHFKNLLD
+280 AENITDHFRNLLD
-293 IFSGGYGLWQST
+293 IYSGGYGLWQST
-305 PVQRIIK
+305 LVKRSIK
-312 LENINFPKESRKKSY
+312 LENIIFPKDLKKISY
-327 LHNKSVEEVNITVIK
+327 LYNKSVEEVNITVTK
-342 EDGSTSSS
+342 EDGSASFD

-362 IEDYASISANIQ
+362 KEDYASLSANIQ

-387 LKIQLLNTSVAFDE
+387 LKIQLLNTSVAYDE
-401 AKQNNNR
+401 AKQNDNR

-419 KSFFGVNLSVKSEY
+419 KSFFGINLSIESDY
-433 LVPYSNHQYFQ
+433 LVPYSNHEYLQ
-444 EKDNTYCED
+444 EKDNTFSED
-453 TSTAFIYDQFKDFAI
+453 TTTAFIYDQFKDFAI
-468 GHGCSVKWSKEVE
+468 GKDCSVKWSKQGEP
-481 SLMVETEYLPNCETP
+481 LKVETEYLPYCETP
-496 DIDPIPRDKSRDA
+496 DIDPIPRDKSRNAIIDA
-509 VDDDKGVFV
+509 EDGFV

-526 KSQEFKWLSVFSDA
+526 KSQEFKWLSVFSNA
-540 SDNEIVNG
+540 TNEEIVSG
-548 LNDFIDSYGRW
+548 LNEFVDSYGNW
-559 IDLKRQDEKYQAFY
+559 INLKRLDKKYQTIY

-593 NIQDFLS
+593 NINDFLS
-600 GDNNKEKLDSFRLMN
+600 GNSNKERLDSFRLMN
-615 TALFM
+615 AAMFM

-630 DEVNSFICDEAF
+630 DAVNSFINDEAF
-642 EHFNISFYK
+642 EYFNFSFYK
-651 EIADDKLFS
+651 EKADDKLFS

-679 DGIFKPEDDAD
+679 DGIFKPEDDAE

-762 LIRRWGNYKLGD
+762 LIRRWGSYELGD
-774 EPINIG
+774 EPITIG
-780 LWVGDNSLPNKTS
+780 LWVGNNSLPNKLLH
-793 NKVNGV
+793 NPNDRN
-799 EKDSLISEFEK
+799 KDSLLAEFEK
-810 LNNGAVNKIPFSNCP
+810 INKEEKNKIPLDKCP
-825 WCNSKLEGETK
+825 WCGSKLKAEITTHSDTTATVFEK
-836 IDLEVLDNRLNHYFN
+836 DK
-851 NRLHLK
+851 LHLY
-857 CSHENCSFYYPN
+857 CSNTKLCSFGFGKGRPSARKLYQ
-869 RRTKIIPNY
+869 
-878 HGPIPVCLS
+878 GPIPVCLS

-920 NSDSRRIFGTGN
+920 NSDSRRIFGAGN
-932 WETCKPQVGYLPPD
+932 WEEGKPKNGYLPPD

-996 LQIAALFDRKVNLFP
+996 LQIAALFDRKVSLFP

-1024 YKRRFKSTDDKTPE
+1024 YKRRFKSIDDKTPE

-1066 MTHRAMFELKELGE
+1066 MTHRAIFELKELGE
-1080 KHPIDFDSYPEFEKA
+1080 KHPIDFDSYQDFERT
-1095 MDYYHTSISYFNSLK
+1095 MDYYHTTISYFNSLK

-1151 DSELTGRLSGEEV
+1151 ESELTGRLSGEEV

-1169 SVETKWEANK
+1169 SVESKWNAKK
-1179 RFAHFLKEKDEN
+1179 RFASSENDELI
-1191 GTEVEKLKSG
+1191 KG
-1201 KIPREFVVATN
+1201 KVPPEFVVATN

-1272 EFHQKMYSYVEPISI
+1272 EFHEKMYSYVEPISI

-1299 GLYLATMLRHRT
+1299 GLYLATMIRHRT
-1311 RFTERD
+1311 RFTERL
-1317 SAKDISK
+1317 SASDIST
-1324 ISETDL
+1324 ISETEL
-1330 SDIISELTDYFEK
+1330 SYIISELTQYFEE
-1343 RKVRMNSYDTLIR
+1343 RKERMNTYDTLIS

-1369 WIQEAFSEWQEE
+1369 WIQEAFSEWRGE
-1381 SNRILAD
+1381 SNKVLAD

>member
-1 MSKIKDKRNSLE
+1 MSKILEKRNSLE

-46 EPLDYSTEILDIVP
+46 EPINYSTEILDIVP
-60 AAIYSTGIIF
+60 AAIYNTGILF
-70 PEDKSGTCK
+70 PEDKSGTCN

-85 NNEQTD
+85 NNEQIN
-91 QKDDADEQDTQNNSS
+91 QKDDVDEQDSQNSSS

-112 ESIELN
+112 ESVELN

-132 ENFLSKKTVEFKVSF
+132 ESFLSKKTIEFKVNL

-166 LLCEVNYDEI
+166 LLCEVNHEEI
-176 QNFIAKY
+176 QNFITKY
-183 ELNSFRIRA
+183 ELNYFRIRA
-192 LNENHFLFLSKLSSK
+192 INENHFLLLSKLSSE
-207 EITQTKTR
+207 EITQIKTR

-222 IAETLFDLASS
+222 IAETLFDLANS
-233 ISTIPQITKASCY
+233 ISTIPQLTKASCY

-259 NSITNDE
+259 NSITSDE
-266 SRKELYEVTQKVEL
+266 TRKKLYEVTQKIEL
-280 AESITDHFKNLLD
+280 AENITDHFRNLLD
-293 IFSGGYGLWQST
+293 VFSGGYGLWQST
-305 PVQRIIK
+305 PVERTIK
-312 LENINFPKESRKKSY
+312 LENINFPKESRKISY
-327 LHNKSVEEVNITVIK
+327 LHNKSIEEVNITVIK
-342 EDGSTSSS
+342 EDGSTSSG

-362 IEDYASISANIQ
+362 KEDYASISANIQ
-374 LSRDSRKKSDKVF
+374 LSRDSRKKSDQIF
-387 LKIQLLNTSVAFDE
+387 LKIQLINTSIAFDE

-419 KSFFGVNLSVKSEY
+419 KSFFGVNLSVESDY
-433 LVPYSNHQYFQ
+433 LVPYSNHEYFQ
-444 EKDNTYCED
+444 EKDNTYSED
-453 TSTAFIYDQFKDFAI
+453 TTTAFIYDQFKDFAI
-468 GHGCSVKWSKEVE
+468 GHGCSVKWGKQGE

-509 VDDDKGVFV
+509 VCVDKEEFV

-526 KSQEFKWLSVFSDA
+526 KSQEFKWLSVFSEA
-540 SDNEIVNG
+540 TNEEIVQG
-548 LNDFIDSYGRW
+548 LNDFVDSYGRW
-559 IDLKRQDEKYQAFY
+559 IEIKRRDEKYKGIY

-593 NIQDFLS
+593 NIQYFLS

-615 TALFM
+615 AAMFM

-630 DEVNSFICDEAF
+630 DEVNAFINDEAF
-642 EHFNISFYK
+642 ENFNFSFYK
-651 EIADDKLFS
+651 DIADDKLFS

-679 DGIFKPEDDAD
+679 DGIFKPDDD
-690 WDKRNNWVD
+690 ENWDKRNNWVD

-762 LIRRWGNYKLGD
+762 LIRRWGNFELGN

-780 LWVGDNSLPNKTS
+780 LWVGKNSIPNS
-793 NKVNGV
+793 NI
-799 EKDSLISEFEK
+799 DLIYEYEHK
-810 LNNGAVNKIPFSNCP
+810 LNLKKENRIPFNNCP
-825 WCNSKLEGETK
+825 WCNSEIKGETK
-836 IDLEVLDNRLNHYFN
+836 EDTEPSSSVYNQNKV
-851 NRLHLK
+851 HLK
-857 CSHENCSFYYPN
+857 CTNQKCSFSFGLG
-869 RRTKIIPNY
+869 RISKKRQDQ
-878 HGPIPVCLS
+878 GPIPVCLS

-908 LAHKVNGQNNGR
+908 LAHKVNGQNNDR

-932 WETCKPQVGYLPPD
+932 WEGGKPQDGYLPPD

-1024 YKRRFKSTDDKTPE
+1024 YRRTFKSIDDNTPE

-1080 KHPIDFDSYPEFEKA
+1080 KHPIEFESYKDFEKA
-1095 MDYYHTSISYFNSLK
+1095 MDYYHTTISYFNSLK

-1134 VRPQKLMHSIYT
+1134 VRPQKLMHSLYT

-1151 DSELTGRLSGEEV
+1151 ESELTGRLSGEEV

-1179 RFAHFLKEKDEN
+1179 RFARSEN
-1191 GTEVEKLKSG
+1191 NELIRG
-1201 KIPREFVVATN
+1201 KVPPEFVVATN

-1272 EFHQKMYSYVEPISI
+1272 EFHEKMYSYVEPISI
-1287 TPFTQKAVERYM
+1287 TPFTQKAIERYM

-1324 ISETDL
+1324 MSETDL
-1330 SDIISELTDYFEK
+1330 SDIISDLTDYFEK
-1343 RKVRMNSYDTLIR
+1343 RKVRMSTYDTLIS

-1362 NVEQIKR
+1362 NVEQIKG
-1369 WIQEAFSEWQEE
+1369 WIQEAFYEWKQE
-1381 SNRILAD
+1381 SNRTLAD
-1388 NKTFVFNNKSAR
+1388 NKSFVFNNKSAR
-1400 STPPQEQLYVD
+1400 SIPPQEQLYVD

>member
-1 MSKIKDKRNSLE
+1 MSKILDKRISLE

-28 RFVDLENEE
+28 RYVDLENEI
-37 LVTKTLIKE
+37 LLRKILIKE
-46 EPLDYSTEILDIVP
+46 EPIKYSSEILDIVP
-60 AAIYSTGIIF
+60 AAIYGTGILF

-91 QKDDADEQDTQNNSS
+91 QKDEADEQDSQNNSS

-132 ENFLSKKTVEFKVSF
+132 ESFLNKKTIEFKVIF

-153 KQDKEGKFNNKYG
+153 KQDKEGKFNNRYG
-166 LLCEVNYDEI
+166 LLCEVNHEEI
-176 QNFIAKY
+176 QKFIANY
-183 ELNSFRIRA
+183 ELNSFKIRTI
-192 LNENHFLFLSKLSSK
+192 NENHFLLLSKLSS
-207 EITQTKTR
+207 EEVTQRKTR

-222 IAETLFDLASS
+222 IAETLFDLATS
-233 ISTIPQITKASCY
+233 ISTIPQLTKSSCY

-266 SRKELYEVTQKVEL
+266 LRRKLYEVTQKIEQ
-280 AESITDHFKNLLD
+280 AESITDHFRNLLD
-293 IFSGGYGLWQST
+293 IFSGGYGLWQSI
-305 PVQRIIK
+305 PVERIIK
-312 LENINFPKESRKKSY
+312 LENINFPRESRKKSY
-327 LHNKSVEEVNITVIK
+327 LHNKCVEEVNITVIK

-362 IEDYASISANIQ
+362 KEDYASISANIQ
-374 LSRDSRKKSDKVF
+374 LSRDSRKKDYKKVF
-387 LKIQLLNTSVAFDE
+387 LKIQLVNTSIAFDE
-401 AKQNNNR
+401 VKQNDNR

-433 LVPYSNHQYFQ
+433 LIPYSNHEYSQ
-444 EKDNTYCED
+444 EIDNSYSED
-453 TSTAFIYDQFKDFAI
+453 TTTAFIYDQFKDFAI
-468 GHGCSVKWSKEVE
+468 GHGCSVKWSMQSELLV
-481 SLMVETEYLPNCETP
+481 VETEYLPNCETP
-496 DIDPIPRDKSRDA
+496 DIDPIPRDKSKNA
-509 VDDDKGVFV
+509 IKEDKEGFV

-526 KSQEFKWLSVFSDA
+526 KSQEFKWLSIFSDA
-540 SDNEIVNG
+540 NDTEIIIG
-548 LNDFIDSYGRW
+548 LNDFVDSYGSW
-559 IDLKRQDEKYQAFY
+559 IGLKRQDKKYQDIY
-573 SGIAKQELDKCEG
+573 SGIAKQELDKCKD

-593 NIQDFLS
+593 NINDFLS
-600 GDNNKEKLDSFRLMN
+600 GNSNKEKLDSFRLMN
-615 TALFM
+615 ATMFM

-630 DEVNSFICDEAF
+630 GAVNSFINDEAF
-642 EHFNISFYK
+642 EHFNFSFYK
-651 EIADDKLFS
+651 NIADDKLFS

-679 DGIFKPEDDAD
+679 DGIFKPEDDAK
-690 WDKRNNWVD
+690 WEKRNNWVD

-749 QFQRATLVIMALE
+749 QFQRASLVIMALE
-762 LIRRWGNYKLGD
+762 LIRRWGNYKLGN

-780 LWVGDNSLPNKTS
+780 LWVGKNSIPNS
-793 NKVNGV
+793 NI
-799 EKDSLISEFEK
+799 DLIYEHEHK
-810 LNNGAVNKIPFSNCP
+810 LNLKKENRIPFNNCP
-825 WCNSKLEGETK
+825 WCNSEIKGETK
-836 IDLEVLDNRLNHYFN
+836 EDTETASSVYNQNKV
-851 NRLHLK
+851 HLK
-857 CSHENCSFYYPN
+857 CTNQKCSFSFGLG
-869 RRTKIIPNY
+869 RITRKRQDQ
-878 HGPIPVCLS
+878 GPIPVCLS

-920 NSDSRRIFGTGN
+920 NADSRRIFGTGN
-932 WETCKPQVGYLPPD
+932 WENEKPRDGYLPPD

-1024 YKRRFKSTDDKTPE
+1024 YRRTYKSIVDKTPE
-1038 YLSKRKYIGVLP
+1038 YLSKRKYIGILP

-1066 MTHRAMFELKELGE
+1066 MTHRAIFELKELGE
-1080 KHPIDFDSYPEFEKA
+1080 KHPIEFDSYQDFEKA
-1095 MDYYHTSISYFNSLK
+1095 MDYYHTTISYFNSLK

-1151 DSELTGRLSGEEV
+1151 ESELTGRLSGEEV

-1169 SVETKWEANK
+1169 SVETKWNAKK
-1179 RFAHFLKEKDEN
+1179 RFASNEN
-1191 GTEVEKLKSG
+1191 NELIRG
-1201 KIPREFVVATN
+1201 KVPPEFVVATN

-1272 EFHQKMYSYVEPISI
+1272 EFHEKMYSYVEPISI

-1311 RFTERD
+1311 RFTERL
-1317 SAKDISK
+1317 SASDISK
-1324 ISETDL
+1324 ISEAEQ
-1330 SDIISELTDYFEK
+1330 SDIISELIEYFEE
-1343 RKVRMNSYDTLIR
+1343 RKVRMNTNDKLIS
-1356 NLLKNE
+1356 NLLKKE
-1362 NVEQIKR
+1362 NVEQISR
-1369 WIQEAFSEWQEE
+1369 WIQEAFSEWKEE
-1381 SNRILAD
+1381 SNKMLAD

-1411 IEEYEGNIHSKKWQV
+1411 IEEYKGNIHSRKWQV

>member
-1 MSKIKDKRNSLE
+1 MSKIIDKRNSLE
-13 RFIREQTLGPGINGY
+13 RFIREQILGPGINGFRY
-28 RFVDLENEE
+28 IDLENEAIINKV
-37 LVTKTLIKE
+37 LSIE
-46 EPLDYSTEILDIVP
+46 EPISYSTEILDIVP
-60 AAIYSTGIIF
+60 AAIYSTGILF

-79 EGISLD
+79 EGIALD
-85 NNEQTD
+85 NNEQSD
-91 QKDDADEQDTQNNSS
+91 KKDEADELDSQNNST

-112 ESIELN
+112 EGVELN

-132 ENFLSKKTVEFKVSF
+132 ESFLSNKKIEFKVRF

-166 LLCEVNYDEI
+166 LLCEVSHEEI
-176 QNFIAKY
+176 QKFIIKY

-192 LNENHFLFLSKLSSK
+192 INENHFLLLSKLSSE
-207 EITQTKTR
+207 EITQIKTR
-215 IREIQKQ
+215 IRDIQKQ
-222 IAETLFDLASS
+222 IAEILFDAANAIS
-233 ISTIPQITKASCY
+233 IIPQLTKASCY

-259 NSITNDE
+259 NTITNDDL
-266 SRKELYEVTQKVEL
+266 RNKLYEITQKIEL
-280 AESITDHFKNLLD
+280 VESITDHFRNLLD
-293 IFSGGYGLWQST
+293 IYSGGYGLWQSN
-305 PVQRIIK
+305 PIERIIK
-312 LENINFPKESRKKSY
+312 LENIHFPEPLRKISY
-327 LHNKSVEEVNITVIK
+327 LYNKSNDDVNISVIQ
-342 EDGSTSSS
+342 EDGIITNG
-350 LKDIFRFDLDDK
+350 LKDLFRHNLDNK
-362 IEDYASISANIQ
+362 KEDYASLSANIQ
-374 LSRDSRKKSDKVF
+374 LSRDSRKKSNQVF
-387 LKIQLLNTSVAFDE
+387 LKIQLINTSVAFDE
-401 AKQNNNR
+401 AKQNDNR

-419 KSFFGVNLSVKSEY
+419 KSFFGVNLSIENKQ
-433 LVPYSNHQYFQ
+433 LVSYSNHEYKS
-444 EKDNTYCED
+444 EKENIYSED
-453 TSTAFIYDQFKDFAI
+453 TTTSFIYDQFKDYAI
-468 GHGCSVKWSKEVE
+468 GHGCSVKWNHINETTI
-481 SLMVETEYLPNCETP
+481 VETEYLPFCETP
-496 DIDPIPRDKSRDA
+496 DIDPIPRDKSKNA
-509 VDDDKGVFV
+509 INNEKEGFV

-526 KSQEFKWLSVFSDA
+526 KSQEFKWLSVFSDI
-540 SDNEIVNG
+540 SNDDIVNG
-548 LNDFIDSYGRW
+548 LNEFVDSYGSW
-559 IDLKRQDEKYQAFY
+559 IELKRRDEKYQGEY
-573 SGIAKQELDKCEG
+573 SGIAKQELDKCDE

-593 NIQDFLS
+593 NIVNFLS
-600 GDNNKEKLDSFRLMN
+600 GESNKEKLDSFRLMN
-615 TALFM
+615 AAMFM
-620 QLWHSVKVKQ
+620 QLWHSVKAKQ
-630 DEVNSFICDEAF
+630 DDVNSYINDESF
-642 EHFNISFYK
+642 TYFNFNFYK
-651 EIADDKLFS
+651 IIADDKLFS

-679 DGIFKPEDDAD
+679 DGIFKSDDD
-690 WDKRNNWVD
+690 TNWDKRNNWVD

-749 QFQRATLVIMALE
+749 QFQRASLVIMALE
-762 LIRRWGNYKLGD
+762 LIRRWGGYQLGD

-780 LWVGDNSLPNKTS
+780 LWVGKNSIPNS
-793 NKVNGV
+793 NI
-799 EKDSLISEFEK
+799 DLIYEFEHK
-810 LNNGAVNKIPFSNCP
+810 LNLKKENRIPFNNCP
-825 WCNSKLEGETK
+825 WCNSEIKGETK
-836 IDLEVLDNRLNHYFN
+836 EDTETTSSVHNLNKV
-851 NRLHLK
+851 HLK
-857 CSHENCSFYYPN
+857 CSNHKCSFSFGLG
-869 RRTKIIPNY
+869 RISRKRQDQ
-878 HGPIPVCLS
+878 GPIPVCLS

-893 HPPALLFGTVDKFAQ
+893 HPPSLLFGTVDKFAQ
-908 LAHKVNGQNNGR
+908 LAHKVNGTNNGR

-932 WETCKPQVGYLPPD
+932 WEQGKPMDGYLPPD

-1024 YKRRFKSTDDKTPE
+1024 YRRSYKNIDDKTPE

-1066 MTHRAMFELKELGE
+1066 MTHRAIFELKELGE
-1080 KHPIDFDSYPEFEKA
+1080 KHPIEFVSYKDFEKP
-1095 MDYYHTSISYFNSLK
+1095 MDYYHTTISYFNSLK

-1151 DSELTGRLSGEEV
+1151 ESELTGRLSGEEV

-1169 SVETKWEANK
+1169 SVETKWNSK
-1179 RFAHFLKEKDEN
+1179 NRFANIQDNEL
-1191 GTEVEKLKSG
+1191 VRG
-1201 KIPREFVVATN
+1201 KIPPEFVVATN

-1272 EFHQKMYSYVEPISI
+1272 EFHEKMYSYVEPISI

-1299 GLYLATMLRHRT
+1299 GLYLATMIRHTT
-1311 RFTERD
+1311 RFTERLAA
-1317 SAKDISK
+1317 SDISS
-1324 ISETDL
+1324 ISENELSNIVSDL
-1330 SDIISELTDYFEK
+1330 TSYFEA
-1343 RKVRMNSYDTLIR
+1343 RKTRMSGYDNLIS
-1356 NLLKNE
+1356 NLFKQE
-1362 NVEQIKR
+1362 NIDQIKR
-1369 WIQEAFSEWQEE
+1369 WIDEAFTEWKKE
-1381 SNRILAD
+1381 SNRNLAD
-1388 NKTFVFNNKSAR
+1388 NKTFVFNNKSAK

>member
-1 MSKIKDKRNSLE
+1 LNLKPLKNQAMSKILEKRNSLE

-28 RFVDLENEE
+28 RYVDLENEE
-37 LVTKTLIKE
+37 LLIKTLFKE
-46 EPLDYSTEILDIVP
+46 EPINYSSEILDIVP
-60 AAIYSTGIIF
+60 AAIYSTGILF

-91 QKDDADEQDTQNNSS
+91 QKDEADEQDSQNNSS
-106 EDIEAT
+106 EDIEST

-132 ENFLSKKTVEFKVSF
+132 ESFLSKKTIEFKVNL

-153 KQDKEGKFNNKYG
+153 KQDKEGKFNSKYG
-166 LLCEVNYDEI
+166 LLCEVNHEEI
-176 QNFIAKY
+176 QNFITKY
-183 ELNSFRIRA
+183 DLSSFRIRA
-192 LNENHFLFLSKLSSK
+192 INENHFLLLSKISSE
-207 EITQTKTR
+207 EITQIKTR

-222 IAETLFDLASS
+222 IAETLFDLANS
-233 ISTIPQITKASCY
+233 ISTIPQLTKASCY
-246 LSNLKSSIYYELK
+246 LSNLKSSIYYDLK
-259 NSITNDE
+259 NSITIDE
-266 SRKELYEVTQKVEL
+266 TRKKLYEITQKIEL
-280 AESITDHFKNLLD
+280 AESITDHFRNLLD
-293 IFSGGYGLWQST
+293 VFSGGYGLWQST
-305 PVQRIIK
+305 PVERIIK
-312 LENINFPKESRKKSY
+312 LEYINFPKESRKISY
-327 LHNKSVEEVNITVIK
+327 LHNKSLEEVNISVIK
-342 EDGSTSSS
+342 EDGSTSSG

-362 IEDYASISANIQ
+362 KEDYASISANIQ
-374 LSRDSRKKSDKVF
+374 LSRDSRKKSDKIF
-387 LKIQLLNTSVAFDE
+387 LKIQLINTSIAFDE
-401 AKQNNNR
+401 AKQNDNR

-419 KSFFGVNLSVKSEY
+419 KSFFGVNLSIESDY
-433 LVPYSNHQYFQ
+433 LVPYSNHEYFQ
-444 EKDNTYCED
+444 EKDNTYSED
-453 TSTAFIYDQFKDFAI
+453 TTTAFIYDQFKDYAI
-468 GHGCSVKWSKEVE
+468 GHGCSVKWSKLGVP
-481 SLMVETEYLPNCETP
+481 LKVETEYLPNCETP
-496 DIDPIPRDKSRDA
+496 DIDPIPRDKSRNSINNDEE
-509 VDDDKGVFV
+509 GFL

-540 SDNEIVNG
+540 TDTEIIKG
-548 LNDFIDSYGRW
+548 LNDFVDSYGSW
-559 IDLKRQDEKYQAFY
+559 IELKRQDEKYQGIY

-600 GDNNKEKLDSFRLMN
+600 GDNNREKLHSFRLMN
-615 TALFM
+615 AAMFM
-620 QLWHSVKVKQ
+620 QLWHSVKVKK
-630 DEVNSFICDEAF
+630 DEVNSFINDEAF
-642 EHFNISFYK
+642 EHFDFSFYK

-679 DGIFKPEDDAD
+679 DGIFKPEDDAN

-749 QFQRATLVIMALE
+749 QYQRATLVVMALE
-762 LIRRWGNYKLGD
+762 LIRRWGSFELGN

-780 LWVGDNSLPNKTS
+780 LWVGKNSIPNS
-793 NKVNGV
+793 NL
-799 EKDSLISEFEK
+799 DLIYEYEHK
-810 LNNGAVNKIPFSNCP
+810 LNLKKENRIPFNNCP
-825 WCNSKLEGETK
+825 WCNSEIKGETK
-836 IDLEVLDNRLNHYFN
+836 EDTEQSSSVYNQNKV
-851 NRLHLK
+851 HLK
-857 CSHENCSFYYPN
+857 CTNQKCSFSFGLG
-869 RRTKIIPNY
+869 RISKKRQDQ
-878 HGPIPVCLS
+878 GPIPVCLS

-908 LAHKVNGQNNGR
+908 LAHKVNSQNNGR

-932 WETCKPQVGYLPPD
+932 WEAGKPQVGYLPPD

-958 PLGSAVALFES
+958 PLGSAVALFEA

-1024 YKRRFKSTDDKTPE
+1024 YKRRFKNIDDKTPE

-1066 MTHRAMFELKELGE
+1066 MTHRAIFELKELGE
-1080 KHPIDFDSYPEFEKA
+1080 NHPIDFDSYLEFEKT
-1095 MDYYHTSISYFNSLK
+1095 MDYYHTTISYFNSLK

-1134 VRPQKLMHSIYT
+1134 VRPQKLLHSLYT

-1151 DSELTGRLSGEEV
+1151 ESELTGRLSGEEV

-1169 SVETKWEANK
+1169 SVEAKWEAKK
-1179 RFAHFLKEKDEN
+1179 RFARSEN
-1191 GTEVEKLKSG
+1191 NELVRG
-1201 KIPREFVVATN
+1201 KVPPEFVVATN

-1272 EFHQKMYSYVEPISI
+1272 EFHEKMYSYVEPISI

-1311 RFTERD
+1311 RFTERL
-1317 SAKDISK
+1317 SASDIST
-1324 ISETDL
+1324 ISEVEL
-1330 SDIISELTDYFEK
+1330 SDIISELTDYFEE
-1343 RKVRMNSYDTLIR
+1343 RKGRMNNYDRLIS
-1356 NLLKNE
+1356 NLLKEE

-1369 WIQEAFSEWQEE
+1369 WIKEAFSEWQEE
-1381 SNRILAD
+1381 SNKILAD

>member
-1 MSKIKDKRNSLE
+1 MNKIIDKRNSLE

-28 RFVDLENEE
+28 RYVDIENET
-37 LVTKTLIKE
+37 LVNQKLIGE
-46 EPLDYSTEILDIVP
+46 APINYLSEILDIVP
-60 AAIYSTGIIF
+60 AAIYSTGILF
-70 PEDKSGTCK
+70 PEDKSGTCE
-79 EGISLD
+79 EGNTLD

-91 QKDDADEQDTQNNSS
+91 KKDEAVEQDSQNNSS

-112 ESIELN
+112 EGVELN

-132 ENFLSKKTVEFKVSF
+132 SRFLDKGTIEFKVRF

-166 LLCEVNYDEI
+166 LLCEVNHEEI
-176 QNFIAKY
+176 QKIITKY
-183 ELNSFRIRA
+183 ELNSFRIRPI
-192 LNENHFLFLSKLSSK
+192 NENNFLLLSKLSSE
-207 EITQTKTR
+207 EITQIKTR

-222 IAETLFDLASS
+222 IAEILFDEVNAIS
-233 ISTIPQITKASCY
+233 IIPQLTKSSCY

-259 NSITNDE
+259 NTITNEDV
-266 SRKELYEVTQKVEL
+266 RKKLYEVTQKIEI
-280 AESITDHFKNLLD
+280 AENITDHFRNLLD
-293 IFSGGYGLWQST
+293 IYSGGYGLWQSK
-305 PVQRIIK
+305 PIEIIIK
-312 LENINFPKESRKKSY
+312 LENLHFPEQLRKISY
-327 LHNKSVEEVNITVIK
+327 LYNKPNGDVNISAIQ
-342 EDGSTSSS
+342 EDGKITNG

-362 IEDYASISANIQ
+362 KEDYASLSANIQ
-374 LSRDSRKKSDKVF
+374 LSRDSRKESNQVF
-387 LKIQLLNTSVAFDE
+387 LKIQLINTSIGFDE
-401 AKQNNNR
+401 AKQNDNR

-419 KSFFGVNLSVKSEY
+419 KSFFGVNLSIENGY
-433 LVPYSNHQYFQ
+433 LVPYSNHEYKS
-444 EKDNTYCED
+444 EKDDIYSED
-453 TSTAFIYDQFKDFAI
+453 TTTSFIYDQFKDYAI
-468 GHGCSVKWSKEVE
+468 GHGCSVKWNHTNKTKI
-481 SLMVETEYLPNCETP
+481 VETEYIPFCETP
-496 DIDPIPRDKSRDA
+496 DIDPIPRDKSKDA
-509 VDDDKGVFV
+509 VTNEKEGFV

-526 KSQEFKWLSVFSDA
+526 KSQEFKWLSVFSGA
-540 SDNEIVNG
+540 SNDDIITG
-548 LNDFIDSYGRW
+548 LNEFVDSYGIW
-559 IDLKRQDEKYQAFY
+559 IELKRKDEKYQGSY
-573 SGIAKQELDKCEG
+573 SGIAKQELDKCED

-593 NIQDFLS
+593 NIADFLS
-600 GDNNKEKLDSFRLMN
+600 GKSNKKNLDSFRLMN
-615 TALFM
+615 ASMFM
-620 QLWHSVKVKQ
+620 QLWHSVKAKLG
-630 DEVNSFICDEAF
+630 EVNSFMIDDSF
-642 EHFNISFYK
+642 TNFDFDFYK
-651 EIADDKLFS
+651 IIADDKLFS
-660 KTESAG
+660 KTDSAG

-679 DGIFKPEDDAD
+679 DGIFKSVEDVN

-721 INRRKEFKEKGGGTA
+721 INRRKNFKEKGGGTA

-749 QFQRATLVIMALE
+749 QFQRASLVIMALE
-762 LIRRWGNYKLGD
+762 LIRRWGDFELGD

-780 LWVGDNSLPNKTS
+780 LWVGKNSIPNS
-793 NKVNGV
+793 NI
-799 EKDSLISEFEK
+799 DLIYEFEHK
-810 LNNGAVNKIPFSNCP
+810 LNLKKENRIPFSNCP
-825 WCNSKLEGETK
+825 WCNSDIKGETK
-836 IDLEVLDNRLNHYFN
+836 EDTETSSSVYNQNKV
-851 NRLHLK
+851 HLK
-857 CSHENCSFYYPN
+857 CTNQKCSFSFGLG
-869 RRTKIIPNY
+869 RISRKRQDQ
-878 HGPIPVCLS
+878 GPIPVCLS
-887 DETIYQ
+887 DEIIYQ

-908 LAHKVNGQNNGR
+908 LAHKVDGTKDGR
-920 NSDSRRIFGTGN
+920 KKDSRRIFGTGN
-932 WETCKPQVGYLPPD
+932 WENGKPKDGYLPPD

-1024 YKRRFKSTDDKTPE
+1024 YRRTFKSIADKTPE

-1066 MTHRAMFELKELGE
+1066 MTHRAIFELKELGE
-1080 KHPIDFDSYPEFEKA
+1080 KHPIEYDSYQDFEKA
-1095 MDYYHTSISYFNSLK
+1095 MDYYHTTISYFNSLK

-1123 LKELRRVFSRV
+1123 LKELRRVFARV

-1151 DSELTGRLSGEEV
+1151 ESELTGRLSGEEV

-1169 SVETKWEANK
+1169 SVETKWNAKK
-1179 RFAHFLKEKDEN
+1179 RFASNEN
-1191 GTEVEKLKSG
+1191 NELIRG
-1201 KIPREFVVATN
+1201 KVPPEFVVATN

-1248 DYGLVLTVHHPFR
+1248 DYGIVLTVHHPFR

-1272 EFHQKMYSYVEPISI
+1272 EFHEKMYSYVEPISI
-1287 TPFTQKAVERYM
+1287 TPFTQKAIERYM
-1299 GLYLATMLRHRT
+1299 GLYLATMIRHTT
-1311 RFTERD
+1311 RFTERV
-1317 SAKDISK
+1317 SAGDISS
-1324 ISETDL
+1324 ITETEL
-1330 SDIISELTDYFEK
+1330 SDIVSYLTSYFEG
-1343 RKVRMNSYDTLIR
+1343 RKIRMSSYDNLIS
-1356 NLLKNE
+1356 NLLKQE
-1362 NVEQIKR
+1362 NIVQIKS
-1369 WIQEAFSEWQEE
+1369 WIEDAFSEWKEE
-1381 SNRILAD
+1381 SNKNLAD
-1388 NKTFVFNNKSAR
+1388 NKTFVFNNKSAK

-1441 NSI
+1441 NSL

>member
-1 MSKIKDKRNSLE
+1 MNKIIDKRNSLE

-28 RFVDLENEE
+28 RYVDLENEA
-37 LVTKTLIKE
+37 LVNMILVGE
-46 EPLDYSTEILDIVP
+46 EPINYSSEILDIVP
-60 AAIYSTGIIF
+60 AAIYSTGILF

-79 EGISLD
+79 EGITLD

-91 QKDDADEQDTQNNSS
+91 KKDEADEQDSQNSSS

-112 ESIELN
+112 EGVELN

-132 ENFLSKKTVEFKVSF
+132 NKFLEKGTIEFKVYF

-166 LLCEVNYDEI
+166 LLCEVNHEEI
-176 QNFIAKY
+176 QKIITKY
-183 ELNSFRIRA
+183 ELNSFRIKSIK
-192 LNENHFLFLSKLSSK
+192 ENHFLLLSKLSSE
-207 EITQTKTR
+207 EITKIKTR
-215 IREIQKQ
+215 IREVQKQ
-222 IAETLFDLASS
+222 IAEILFDEANT
-233 ISTIPQITKASCY
+233 ISVIPQLTKASCY

-259 NSITNDE
+259 NTITNDDV
-266 SRKELYEVTQKVEL
+266 RKKLYEVTQKIEL
-280 AESITDHFKNLLD
+280 AENITDHFRNLLD
-293 IFSGGYGLWQST
+293 IYSGGYGLWQSK
-305 PVQRIIK
+305 PIERIIK
-312 LENINFPKESRKKSY
+312 LENLHFPEQLRKISYLFNKSY
-327 LHNKSVEEVNITVIK
+327 DDVNISAIQ
-342 EDGSTSSS
+342 EDGKITNG
-350 LKDIFRFDLDDK
+350 LKDVFRFDLDDK
-362 IEDYASISANIQ
+362 KEDYASLSANIQ
-374 LSRDSRKKSDKVF
+374 LSRDSRKESNQVF
-387 LKIQLLNTSVAFDE
+387 LKIQLINTSIAFDE
-401 AKQNNNR
+401 AKQNDNR

-419 KSFFGVNLSVKSEY
+419 KSFFGVNLSIENEY
-433 LVPYSNHQYFQ
+433 LLPYSNHEYKS
-444 EKDNTYCED
+444 EKNDIYSED
-453 TSTAFIYDQFKDFAI
+453 TTTSFIYDQFKDYAI
-468 GHGCSVKWSKEVE
+468 GHGCSVKWNHTNETKII
-481 SLMVETEYLPNCETP
+481 ETEYLPFCETP
-496 DIDPIPRDKSRDA
+496 DIDPIPRNKSKDA
-509 VDDDKGVFV
+509 VTNEKEGFV

-526 KSQEFKWLSVFSDA
+526 QSQEFKWLSVFSDA
-540 SDNEIVNG
+540 SNDDIVIG
-548 LNDFIDSYGRW
+548 LNEFVDSYGSW
-559 IDLKRQDEKYQAFY
+559 IENKRKDKNYQGKY
-573 SGIAKQELDKCEG
+573 SGIAKQELDKCET

-593 NIQDFLS
+593 NIADFLS
-600 GDNNKEKLDSFRLMN
+600 GKSNKEKLDSFRLMN
-615 TALFM
+615 AAMFM
-620 QLWHSVKVKQ
+620 QLWHSVKAKLG
-630 DEVNSFICDEAF
+630 EVNSFMNDVSF
-642 EHFNISFYK
+642 SHFDFDFYK
-651 EIADDKLFS
+651 IIADDKLFS

-679 DGIFKPEDDAD
+679 DGIFKPNEDEN

-721 INRRKEFKEKGGGTA
+721 INRRKEFKEKGGGTT

-749 QFQRATLVIMALE
+749 QFQRASLVIMALE
-762 LIRRWGNYKLGD
+762 LFRRWGDYELGD

-780 LWVGDNSLPNKTS
+780 LWVGKNSIPNS
-793 NKVNGV
+793 NI
-799 EKDSLISEFEK
+799 DLIYEFEHK
-810 LNNGAVNKIPFSNCP
+810 LNLKKENRIPFSNCP
-825 WCNSKLEGETK
+825 WCNSEIKGETK
-836 IDLEVLDNRLNHYFN
+836 EDTESSSSVYNQNKV
-851 NRLHLK
+851 HLK
-857 CSHENCSFYYPN
+857 CTNQKCSFSFGLG
-869 RRTKIIPNY
+869 RISHKRQDQ
-878 HGPIPVCLS
+878 GPIPVCLS

-908 LAHKVNGQNNGR
+908 LAHKVDGTKDGR
-920 NSDSRRIFGTGN
+920 KKDSRRIFGAGN
-932 WETCKPQVGYLPPD
+932 WENGKPKDGYLPPD

-1024 YKRRFKSTDDKTPE
+1024 YRRTFKSIADKTPE

-1066 MTHRAMFELKELGE
+1066 MTHRAIFELKELGE
-1080 KHPIDFDSYPEFEKA
+1080 KHPIEFESYKDFEKA
-1095 MDYYHTSISYFNSLK
+1095 MDYYHTTISYFNSLK

-1151 DSELTGRLSGEEV
+1151 ESELTGRLSGEEV

-1169 SVETKWEANK
+1169 SVESKWNAKK
-1179 RFAHFLKEKDEN
+1179 RFANNQDNEL
-1191 GTEVEKLKSG
+1191 VRG
-1201 KIPREFVVATN
+1201 KVPPEFVVATN

-1272 EFHQKMYSYVEPISI
+1272 EFHEKMYSYVEPISI

-1299 GLYLATMLRHRT
+1299 GLYLATMIRHTT
-1311 RFTERD
+1311 RFTERV
-1317 SAKDISK
+1317 SASQISS
-1324 ISETDL
+1324 IPETEL
-1330 SDIISELTDYFEK
+1330 SDIVSDLTSYFEDRKK
-1343 RKVRMNSYDTLIR
+1343 RMSGYDNLIS
-1356 NLLKNE
+1356 NLLKEE
-1362 NVEQIKR
+1362 NIVQIKS
-1369 WIQEAFSEWQEE
+1369 WIEDAFLEWKEE
-1381 SNRILAD
+1381 SDKNFAD
-1388 NKTFVFNNKSAR
+1388 NKIFVFNNKSAR
-1400 STPPQEQLYVD
+1400 ATSPQEQLYVD

-1441 NSI
+1441 NSL

>member
-1 MSKIKDKRNSLE
+1 MSKILEKRNSLE

-28 RFVDLENEE
+28 RFVDIENVE

-46 EPLDYSTEILDIVP
+46 EPINYSTEILDIVP
-60 AAIYSTGIIF
+60 AAIYSSGILF

-79 EGISLD
+79 EGVSLD
-85 NNEQTD
+85 NNEQID
-91 QKDDADEQDTQNNSS
+91 QKDEADEQDSQNNSS
-106 EDIEAT
+106 QDIEAT

-132 ENFLSKKTVEFKVSF
+132 ESFLIKKTIEFKVNL

-166 LLCEVNYDEI
+166 LLCEVNHEEI
-176 QNFIAKY
+176 QNFITKY
-183 ELNSFRIRA
+183 ELKSFRTRA
-192 LNENHFLFLSKLSSK
+192 INENHFLLMSKLSSE
-207 EITQTKTR
+207 EITKIKTR

-222 IAETLFDLASS
+222 IAETLFDLANS
-233 ISTIPQITKASCY
+233 ISTIPQLTKTSCY

-266 SRKELYEVTQKVEL
+266 TRKKLYEITQKIEL
-280 AESITDHFKNLLD
+280 AESITDHFRNLLD
-293 IFSGGYGLWQST
+293 AFSGGYGLWQST
-305 PVQRIIK
+305 PVERTIK
-312 LENINFPKESRKKSY
+312 LENINFPKESRKISF
-327 LHNKSVEEVNITVIK
+327 LHNKTVEEVNITVIK
-342 EDGSTSSS
+342 EDGSSSS
-350 LKDIFRFDLDDK
+350 GLKDIFRFVFDDK
-362 IEDYASISANIQ
+362 KEDYASISANIQ
-374 LSRDSRKKSDKVF
+374 LSRDSRKKDNKKVF
-387 LKIQLLNTSVAFDE
+387 LKIQLVNTSIAFDE
-401 AKQNNNR
+401 AKQNDNM

-419 KSFFGVNLSVKSEY
+419 KSFFGVTLSVKSEY
-433 LVPYSNHQYFQ
+433 LVPYSNHEYFQ
-444 EKDNTYCED
+444 EKDNTYSED
-453 TSTAFIYDQFKDFAI
+453 TTTAFIYDQFKDFAI
-468 GHGCSVKWSKEVE
+468 GHGCSVKWSKEGV

-496 DIDPIPRDKSRDA
+496 DIDPIPRDKSRNSENNDEE
-509 VDDDKGVFV
+509 GFL

-526 KSQEFKWLSVFSDA
+526 KSQEFKWLSFFSDA
-540 SDNEIVNG
+540 TDTEIIKG
-548 LNDFIDSYGRW
+548 LNDFVDSYGRW
-559 IDLKRQDEKYQAFY
+559 IEIKRKDEKYKGIY

-600 GDNNKEKLDSFRLMN
+600 GDNNREKLHSFRLMN
-615 TALFM
+615 AAMFM
-620 QLWHSVKVKQ
+620 QLWHSVKVKK
-630 DEVNSFICDEAF
+630 DEVNSFINDEAF
-642 EHFNISFYK
+642 EHFDFSFYK

-679 DGIFKPEDDAD
+679 DGIFKLEDDVN

-749 QFQRATLVIMALE
+749 QFQRASLVIMALE
-762 LIRRWGNYKLGD
+762 LIRRWGDYELGN

-780 LWVGDNSLPNKTS
+780 LWVGDNSLPNK
-793 NKVNGV
+793 NEDLK
-799 EKDSLISEFEK
+799 KEFEN
-810 LNNGAVNKIPFSNCP
+810 LNNDNKNKIPFSNCP
-825 WCNSKLEGETK
+825 WCNSKLEAKTIE
-836 IDLEVLDNRLNHYFN
+836 DNEGNTSVFLK
-851 NRLHLK
+851 NRLHLSCNSSK
-857 CSHENCSFYYPN
+857 CSFHYP
-869 RRTKIIPNY
+869 RRKTRARQDQ
-878 HGPIPVCLS
+878 GPIPVCLS

-932 WETCKPQVGYLPPD
+932 WEAGKPQDGYLPPD

-969 AVDQLCTREDGTRPK
+969 AVDQLCTRKDGTRPK

-1024 YKRRFKSTDDKTPE
+1024 YKRQFKSIDDKRPE

-1080 KHPIDFDSYPEFEKA
+1080 NHPVDFDSYPEFEKA
-1095 MDYYHTSISYFNSLK
+1095 MNYYHTTISYFNSLK

-1134 VRPQKLMHSIYT
+1134 VRPQKLMHSLYT

-1151 DSELTGRLSGEEV
+1151 ESELTGRLSGEEV

-1169 SVETKWEANK
+1169 SVEAKWEAKK
-1179 RFAHFLKEKDEN
+1179 RFARIEN
-1191 GTEVEKLKSG
+1191 QELIKG
-1201 KIPREFVVATN
+1201 KVPPEFVVATN

-1272 EFHQKMYSYVEPISI
+1272 EFHEKMYSYVEPISI

-1311 RFTERD
+1311 RFTERL
-1317 SAKDISK
+1317 SASDIST
-1324 ISETDL
+1324 ISEAEL
-1330 SDIISELTDYFEK
+1330 SVIISELTDYFEE
-1343 RKVRMNSYDTLIR
+1343 RKGRMNNYDILIS
-1356 NLLKNE
+1356 NLLKEE

-1369 WIQEAFSEWQEE
+1369 WIKEAFSEWQEE
-1381 SNRILAD
+1381 SNKILAD

>member
-1 MSKIKDKRNSLE
+1 MSKILDKRNSLE

-28 RFVDLENEE
+28 RYVDLENEI
-37 LVTKTLIKE
+37 LLSKNLLKE
-46 EPLDYSTEILDIVP
+46 EPINYSSEILDIVP
-60 AAIYSTGIIF
+60 AAIYSTGILF

-79 EGISLD
+79 EGVSLD

-91 QKDDADEQDTQNNSS
+91 QKDEADELDSQNNSS

-118 QMFPRTMGLTCCLD
+118 QMFPRTMGLTCCFD
-132 ENFLSKKTVEFKVSF
+132 ESFLSKKTIEFKINF

-166 LLCEVNYDEI
+166 LLCEVNHEEI
-176 QNFIAKY
+176 QKFIAKY
-183 ELNSFRIRA
+183 ELNSFRIRTI
-192 LNENHFLFLSKLSSK
+192 NENHFLLLSKLSSE
-207 EITQTKTR
+207 EITQLKTR

-222 IAETLFDLASS
+222 IAENLFDLANS
-233 ISTIPQITKASCY
+233 ISTIPQLTKAACY

-266 SRKELYEVTQKVEL
+266 IRRKLYEVTQNIEQ
-280 AESITDHFKNLLD
+280 AESITDHFRNLLD
-293 IFSGGYGLWQST
+293 IFSGGYGLWQSI
-305 PVQRIIK
+305 PVERIIK
-312 LENINFPKESRKKSY
+312 LENINFPKESRKISY
-327 LHNKSVEEVNITVIK
+327 LHNKSFEEVNITVTR
-342 EDGSTSSS
+342 EDGSTSSG

-362 IEDYASISANIQ
+362 KEDYASISANIQ
-374 LSRDSRKKSDKVF
+374 LSRDSRNKSDKVF
-387 LKIQLLNTSVAFDE
+387 LKIQLVNTSTAFDE
-401 AKQNNNR
+401 AKQNDNR

-419 KSFFGVNLSVKSEY
+419 KSFFGVNLSIKSEY
-433 LVPYSNHQYFQ
+433 LVPYNNHTYSN
-444 EKDNTYCED
+444 EKDNTYSED
-453 TSTAFIYDQFKDFAI
+453 TTTAFIYDQFKDFAI
-468 GHGCSVKWSKEVE
+468 GHGCSVKWSNLDKM
-481 SLMVETEYLPNCETP
+481 LIIETEYLPNCETP
-496 DIDPIPRDKSRDA
+496 DIDPIPRDKSNNA
-509 VDDDKGVFV
+509 IIDDKDVFV

-540 SDNEIVNG
+540 TNDEIVNG
-548 LNDFIDSYGRW
+548 LNDFVDSYGRW
-559 IDLKRQDEKYQAFY
+559 IGIKRKDPKYQENY
-573 SGIAKQELDKCEG
+573 LNIANQELKKCED

-593 NIQDFLS
+593 NINDFLS
-600 GDNNKEKLDSFRLMN
+600 GNPNKEKLDAFRLMN
-615 TALFM
+615 AAMFM

-630 DEVNSFICDEAF
+630 DAVNSYVNDEAF
-642 EHFNISFYK
+642 EHFNFSFYK
-651 EIADDKLFS
+651 DIANDKLFS

-679 DGIFKPEDDAD
+679 DGIFKPKDDAK
-690 WDKRNNWVD
+690 WVKRNNWVD

-749 QFQRATLVIMALE
+749 QFQRASLVIMALE
-762 LIRRWGNYKLGD
+762 LIRRWGNYELGD

-780 LWVGDNSLPNKTS
+780 LWVGKNSIPNS
-793 NKVNGV
+793 NI
-799 EKDSLISEFEK
+799 DLIYEYEHK
-810 LNNGAVNKIPFSNCP
+810 LNLKKENRIPFNNCP
-825 WCNSKLEGETK
+825 WCNSEIKGETK
-836 IDLEVLDNRLNHYFN
+836 EDTETSSSVYNQNKV
-851 NRLHLK
+851 HLK
-857 CSHENCSFYYPN
+857 CTNQKCSFSFGLG
-869 RRTKIIPNY
+869 RIARKRQDQ
-878 HGPIPVCLS
+878 GPIPVCLS

-920 NSDSRRIFGTGN
+920 NTDSRRIFGTGN
-932 WETCKPQVGYLPPD
+932 WEAGKPQDGYLAPD

-969 AVDQLCTREDGTRPK
+969 AVDQLCTRADGTRPK

-1024 YKRRFKSTDDKTPE
+1024 YKRRFKSIDDKTPE

-1066 MTHRAMFELKELGE
+1066 MTHRSIFELKELRE
-1080 KHPIDFDSYPEFEKA
+1080 KHPIDFDSYQDFEKA
-1095 MDYYHTSISYFNSLK
+1095 MDYYHTTISYFNSLK

-1134 VRPQKLMHSIYT
+1134 VRPQKLMHSLYT

-1151 DSELTGRLSGEEV
+1151 ESELTGRLSGEEV

-1169 SVETKWEANK
+1169 SVESKWDAKK
-1179 RFAHFLKEKDEN
+1179 RFAKSEN
-1191 GTEVEKLKSG
+1191 NELIRGEV
-1201 KIPREFVVATN
+1201 PPEFVVATN

-1272 EFHQKMYSYVEPISI
+1272 EFHEKMYSYVEPISI

-1299 GLYLATMLRHRT
+1299 GLYLATMIRHRT
-1311 RFTERD
+1311 RFTERL
-1317 SAKDISK
+1317 SASDIST
-1324 ISETDL
+1324 ISENEI
-1330 SDIISELTDYFEK
+1330 SNIISELTQYFEE
-1343 RKVRMNSYDTLIR
+1343 RKERMNSHDALIS
-1356 NLLKNE
+1356 NLLKTE

-1369 WIQEAFSEWQEE
+1369 WIQEAFSEWREE
-1381 SNRILAD
+1381 SNKVLAD

>member
-1 MSKIKDKRNSLE
+1 MNKILDKRNSLE
-13 RFIREQTLGPGINGY
+13 QFIREQTLGPGINGY
-28 RFVDLENEE
+28 RYVDLENEAP
-37 LVTKTLIKE
+37 IN
-46 EPLDYSTEILDIVP
+46 YFSEILDIVP
-60 AAIYSTGIIF
+60 AAIYSTGILF

-79 EGISLD
+79 EGITLD
-85 NNEQTD
+85 NNEQID
-91 QKDDADEQDTQNNSS
+91 KKDEAEEQDSQNSS
-106 EDIEAT
+106 SGDIEAT
-112 ESIELN
+112 EGVELN
-118 QMFPRTMGLTCCLD
+118 QIFPRIMGLTCCLD
-132 ENFLSKKTVEFKVSF
+132 ESFLSNRTIEFKVRF

-166 LLCEVNYDEI
+166 LLCEVNHEEI
-176 QNFIAKY
+176 QKIITKY
-183 ELNSFRIRA
+183 ELNFFRIKFN
-192 LNENHFLFLSKLSSK
+192 NENHFLLLSKLSSE
-207 EITQTKTR
+207 EITQIKTR

-222 IAETLFDLASS
+222 IAEILFDEANAIS
-233 ISTIPQITKASCY
+233 IIPQLTKVSCY

-259 NSITNDE
+259 NTITNDDV
-266 SRKELYEVTQKVEL
+266 RGKLYIVTQKIELVEN
-280 AESITDHFKNLLD
+280 ITDHFRNLLD
-293 IFSGGYGLWQST
+293 IYSGGYGLWQSK
-305 PVQRIIK
+305 PIERIIK
-312 LENINFPKESRKKSY
+312 LENLHFPGQLRKTSY
-327 LHNKSVEEVNITVIK
+327 LYNKPNDDINISAIQ
-342 EDGSTSSS
+342 EDGKITNG

-362 IEDYASISANIQ
+362 KEDYASLSANIQ
-374 LSRDSRKKSDKVF
+374 LSRDSRKENNQVF
-387 LKIQLLNTSVAFDE
+387 LKIQLINTSVAFDE
-401 AKQNNNR
+401 AKQNDNR

-419 KSFFGVNLSVKSEY
+419 KSFFGVNLSIENEY
-433 LVPYSNHQYFQ
+433 LVPYSNHEYKS
-444 EKDNTYCED
+444 EKDDIYSED
-453 TSTAFIYDQFKDFAI
+453 TTTSFIYDQFKDYAI
-468 GHGCSVKWSKEVE
+468 GHGCSVKWNHTDETTI
-481 SLMVETEYLPNCETP
+481 VETEYLPFCETP
-496 DIDPIPRDKSRDA
+496 DIDPTPRDKSKNAINDEK
-509 VDDDKGVFV
+509 DGFV

-540 SDNEIVNG
+540 SNDDIVIG
-548 LNDFIDSYGRW
+548 LNEFVDSYGIW
-559 IDLKRQDEKYQAFY
+559 IELKRKDEKYQDNY
-573 SGIAKQELDKCEG
+573 SGIAKQELDKCKD
-586 DYLRMKK
+586 DYLRMKR
-593 NIQDFLS
+593 NINDFLS
-600 GDNNKEKLDSFRLMN
+600 GNNNKEKLDSFRLMN
-615 TALFM
+615 AAMFM

-630 DEVNSFICDEAF
+630 DAVNSFMKNEEF
-642 EHFNISFYK
+642 EHFNFSFYK

-679 DGIFKPEDDAD
+679 DGIFKANEDEN

-709 TEAYLGLIALTI
+709 TEAYLGLISLTI

-749 QFQRATLVIMALE
+749 QFQRASLVIMALE
-762 LIRRWGNYKLGD
+762 LIRRWGAYKLGD

-780 LWVGDNSLPNKTS
+780 LWVGKNSIPNS
-793 NKVNGV
+793 NI
-799 EKDSLISEFEK
+799 DLIYEYEHK
-810 LNNGAVNKIPFSNCP
+810 LNLKKENRIPFSNCP
-825 WCNSKLEGETK
+825 WCNSEIKGETREDTDTSSK
-836 IDLEVLDNRLNHYFN
+836 TYVYNLNRV
-851 NRLHLK
+851 HLK
-857 CSHENCSFYYPN
+857 CMNPKCSFSFGLGRN
-869 RRTKIIPNY
+869 TMKRDDQ
-878 HGPIPVCLS
+878 GPIPVCLS

-908 LAHKVNGQNNGR
+908 LAHKVDGTKDGR
-920 NSDSRRIFGTGN
+920 KKDSRRIFGTGN
-932 WETCKPQVGYLPPD
+932 WENGKPKDGYLPPD

-996 LQIAALFDRKVNLFP
+996 LQIAALFARKVNLFP

-1024 YKRRFKSTDDKTPE
+1024 YRRTFKSIADKTPE

-1058 QMRLAAII
+1058 QMRLAAIV
-1066 MTHRAMFELKELGE
+1066 MTHRAIFELKELGE
-1080 KHPIDFDSYPEFEKA
+1080 KHPIEFESYKDFEKA
-1095 MDYYHTSISYFNSLK
+1095 MDYYHTTISYFNSLK

-1123 LKELRRVFSRV
+1123 LKELRRVFARV

-1151 DSELTGRLSGEEV
+1151 ESELTGRLSGEEV

-1169 SVETKWEANK
+1169 SVESKWNAKK
-1179 RFAHFLKEKDEN
+1179 RFASTDNNELIR
-1191 GTEVEKLKSG
+1191 G
-1201 KIPREFVVATN
+1201 KVPPEFVVATN

-1248 DYGLVLTVHHPFR
+1248 DYGLVITVHHPFR

-1272 EFHQKMYSYVEPISI
+1272 EFHEKMYSYVEPISI

-1299 GLYLATMLRHRT
+1299 GLYLATMIRHTT

-1317 SAKDISK
+1317 SASDISTMSQEEILK
-1324 ISETDL
+1324 
-1330 SDIISELTDYFEK
+1330 IISNLTAYFDK
-1343 RKVRMNSYDTLIR
+1343 RKLGLNNFDNIIQ
-1356 NLLKNE
+1356 NLLKDDNII
-1362 NVEQIKR
+1362 QIKS
-1369 WIQEAFSEWQEE
+1369 WITEAFNEWKRE
-1381 SNRILAD
+1381 SDDKLRD
-1388 NKTFVFNNKSAR
+1388 KKEFVFNNKKNKKDIIV
-1400 STPPQEQLYVD
+1400 EQLYVD

-1441 NSI
+1441 NSL

>member
-1 MSKIKDKRNSLE
+1 MSKILEKRNSLE

-37 LVTKTLIKE
+37 LVTKPLIKE
-46 EPLDYSTEILDIVP
+46 DPINYSTEILDIVP
-60 AAIYSTGIIF
+60 AAIYSTGILF

-85 NNEQTD
+85 NNEQID
-91 QKDDADEQDTQNNSS
+91 QKDDVDEQDSQNNSS

-132 ENFLSKKTVEFKVSF
+132 ESFLSKKTIEFKVSF

-166 LLCEVNYDEI
+166 LLCEVNHEEI
-176 QNFIAKY
+176 QNFITKY

-192 LNENHFLFLSKLSSK
+192 INENHFLLLSKLTS
-207 EITQTKTR
+207 EETTQIKTR

-222 IAETLFDLASS
+222 IAETLFDLATS
-233 ISTIPQITKASCY
+233 ISTIPHLTRSSCY

-259 NSITNDE
+259 NSITNDDT
-266 SRKELYEVTQKVEL
+266 RKKLYEVTQKIEL
-280 AESITDHFKNLLD
+280 AENITDHFRNLLD
-293 IFSGGYGLWQST
+293 VFSGGYGLWQST
-305 PVQRIIK
+305 PVERIIK
-312 LENINFPKESRKKSY
+312 LENINFPKPLKKISY
-327 LHNKSVEEVNITVIK
+327 LHNKSHEDVLISVIQ
-342 EDGSTSSS
+342 ENGEIYIG
-350 LKDIFRFDLDDK
+350 LNDIFRFNLDDK
-362 IEDYASISANIQ
+362 KEDYASLSANIQ
-374 LSRDSRKKSDKVF
+374 LSRDSRNLNNTSDKVF
-387 LKIQLLNTSVAFDE
+387 LKIQLINTSIAFDE
-401 AKQNNNR
+401 TKQNDNR

-419 KSFFGVNLSVKSEY
+419 KSFFGVNLSVESSY
-433 LVPYSNHQYFQ
+433 LVPYSNHEYLQ
-444 EKDNTYCED
+444 EKDNSYSED
-453 TSTAFIYDQFKDFAI
+453 TTTAFIYDQFKDFAI
-468 GHGCSVKWSKEVE
+468 GHGCSVKWSKQGEP
-481 SLMVETEYLPNCETP
+481 LKVETEYLPNCETP
-496 DIDPIPRDKSRDA
+496 DIDPIPRDKSRNA
-509 VDDDKGVFV
+509 VIDKKEGFV

-526 KSQEFKWLSVFSDA
+526 KSQEFKWLSVFSD
-540 SDNEIVNG
+540 STDTEVING
-548 LNDFIDSYGRW
+548 LNDFVDSYGRW
-559 IDLKRQDEKYQAFY
+559 IEIKRRDEKYKGIY

-593 NIQDFLS
+593 NIQYFLS

-615 TALFM
+615 AAMFM
-620 QLWHSVKVKQ
+620 QLWHSVKAKDNKVKALINLE
-630 DEVNSFICDEAF
+630 DFSCFNSE
-642 EHFNISFYK
+642 FYK
-651 EIADDKLFS
+651 KANDKLFPPY
-660 KTESAG
+660 TQPAG

-679 DGIFKPEDDAD
+679 DGIFKPDDD
-690 WDKRNNWVD
+690 ENWDKRNNWVD

-762 LIRRWGNYKLGD
+762 LIRRWGYYELGN
-774 EPINIG
+774 EPITIG
-780 LWVGDNSLPNKTS
+780 LWVGNNSLPNKIS
-793 NKVNGV
+793 NKVNGL
-799 EKDSLISEFEK
+799 ERDSLLAEFEK
-810 LNNGAVNKIPFSNCP
+810 MNKGEKNKIPLDKCP
-825 WCNSKLEGETK
+825 WCSSEIKGESKEDT
-836 IDLEVLDNRLNHYFN
+836 DTTSTVFN
-851 NRLHLK
+851 QNKVHLK
-857 CSHENCSFYYPN
+857 CTNQKCSFSFGLG
-869 RRTKIIPNY
+869 RISKKRQDQ
-878 HGPIPVCLS
+878 GPIPVCLS

-932 WETCKPQVGYLPPD
+932 WEAGKPQDGYLPPD

-969 AVDQLCTREDGTRPK
+969 AIDQLCTREDGTRPK

-1024 YKRRFKSTDDKTPE
+1024 YRRTFKSIDDNTPE

-1080 KHPIDFDSYPEFEKA
+1080 KHPIEFDFYSEFEKA
-1095 MDYYHTSISYFNSLK
+1095 MDYYHTTISYFNSLK

-1123 LKELRRVFSRV
+1123 LKEFRRVFSRV
-1134 VRPQKLMHSIYT
+1134 VRPQKLI
-1146 YGPIQ
+1146 GPLYAYKDRIV
-1151 DSELTGRLSGEEV
+1151 DAELTGRLSGEEV

-1169 SVETKWEANK
+1169 NVETKWDAKK
-1179 RFAHFLKEKDEN
+1179 RFANLEE
-1191 GTEVEKLKSG
+1191 GELVRG
-1201 KIPREFVVATN
+1201 KIPPEFVVATN

-1272 EFHQKMYSYVEPISI
+1272 EFHEKMYSYVEPISI

-1299 GLYLATMLRHRT
+1299 GLYLATMLRHKT

-1324 ISETDL
+1324 MSETDL
-1330 SDIISELTDYFEK
+1330 SDIISDLADYFEK
-1343 RKVRMNSYDTLIR
+1343 RKVRMSTYDTLIS

-1369 WIQEAFSEWQEE
+1369 WIKEAFSEWQAE
-1381 SNRILAD
+1381 SNKNLAE
-1388 NKTFVFNNKSAR
+1388 NKDFVFNNKKNKKD
-1400 STPPQEQLYVD
+1400 TVVEQLYVD

>member
-1 MSKIKDKRNSLE
+1 MNKIIDKRNSLE

-28 RFVDLENEE
+28 RYVDLENEI
-37 LVTKTLIKE
+37 LLSKRLHRE
-46 EPLDYSTEILDIVP
+46 EPLKYSSEILDIVP
-60 AAIYSTGIIF
+60 AAIYSTGILF

-79 EGISLD
+79 EGIFLD

-91 QKDDADEQDTQNNSS
+91 QKDEADEQDSQNNSS

-112 ESIELN
+112 ESVELN

-132 ENFLSKKTVEFKVSF
+132 ESFLSRKTIEFKINL

-153 KQDKEGKFNNKYG
+153 KQDKEGKFNYKYG
-166 LLCEVNYDEI
+166 LLCEVNQEEI
-176 QNFIAKY
+176 QNFITKY

-192 LNENHFLFLSKLSSK
+192 INENHFLLLSKLSSE
-207 EITQTKTR
+207 EITQIKTR
-215 IREIQKQ
+215 IRAIQKQ
-222 IAETLFDLASS
+222 IAETLFDLANS
-233 ISTIPQITKASCY
+233 ISTIPQLTKASCY

-259 NSITNDE
+259 NSITNDDT
-266 SRKELYEVTQKVEL
+266 RKKFYEVTQKIEL
-280 AESITDHFKNLLD
+280 VESITDHFRNLLD
-293 IFSGGYGLWQST
+293 VFSGGYGLWQST
-305 PVQRIIK
+305 PVERIIK
-312 LENINFPKESRKKSY
+312 LENINFPKESRKISY

-342 EDGSTSSS
+342 EDGSTSSG
-350 LKDIFRFDLDDK
+350 LKDIFRFDLDDNK
-362 IEDYASISANIQ
+362 EDYASISANIQ
-374 LSRDSRKKSDKVF
+374 LSRDSRQKNEKVF
-387 LKIQLLNTSVAFDE
+387 VKIQLINTSSPYIKE
-401 AKQNNNR
+401 EKR

-419 KSFFGVNLSVKSEY
+419 KSFFGVNLSVNSDY
-433 LVPYSNHQYFQ
+433 LVPYSNHEYPQ
-444 EKDNTYCED
+444 EKDNTYSED
-453 TSTAFIYDQFKDFAI
+453 TTTAFIYDQFKDFAI
-468 GHGCSVKWSKEVE
+468 GHGCSVKWSKQGEP
-481 SLMVETEYLPNCETP
+481 LKVETEYLPNCETP
-496 DIDPIPRDKSRDA
+496 DIDPIPRDKSKENLYDENQ
-509 VDDDKGVFV
+509 GFV

-540 SDNEIVNG
+540 TDTEIIKG
-548 LNDFIDSYGRW
+548 LNDFVDSYGSW
-559 IDLKRQDEKYQAFY
+559 IEIKRKDEKYKDIF

-600 GDNNKEKLDSFRLMN
+600 GDNNRDKLDSFRLMN
-615 TALFM
+615 AAMFM

-630 DEVNSFICDEAF
+630 DAVNSLINDEAF
-642 EHFNISFYK
+642 DYFSFFFYK
-651 EIADDKLFS
+651 DIADDKLFS

-679 DGIFKPEDDAD
+679 DGIFKPEDDAN

-762 LIRRWGNYKLGD
+762 LIRRWGNYALGD

-780 LWVGDNSLPNKTS
+780 LWVGKNSIPNS
-793 NKVNGV
+793 NI
-799 EKDSLISEFEK
+799 DLIYEYEHK
-810 LNNGAVNKIPFSNCP
+810 LNLKKENRIPFNNCP
-825 WCNSKLEGETK
+825 WCNSEIKGETK
-836 IDLEVLDNRLNHYFN
+836 EDTEASSSVYNQNKV
-851 NRLHLK
+851 HLK
-857 CSHENCSFYYPN
+857 CTNQKCSFSFGLG
-869 RRTKIIPNY
+869 RISRKRQDQ
-878 HGPIPVCLS
+878 GPIPVCLS

-920 NSDSRRIFGTGN
+920 NADSRRIFGTGN
-932 WETCKPQVGYLPPD
+932 WEDGKPKDGYLPPD

-969 AVDQLCTREDGTRPK
+969 AVDQLCRREDGTRPK

-1024 YKRRFKSTDDKTPE
+1024 YKRRFKSIDDKTPE
-1038 YLSKRKYIGVLP
+1038 YISKRKYIGVLP

-1066 MTHRAMFELKELGE
+1066 MTHRAIFELNELGE
-1080 KHPIDFDSYPEFEKA
+1080 KHPIDFDSYKEFEKV
-1095 MDYYHTSISYFNSLK
+1095 MDYYHTTISYFNSLK

-1134 VRPQKLMHSIYT
+1134 VRPKKLMHAIYT

-1151 DSELTGRLSGEEV
+1151 ESELTGRLSGEEV

-1169 SVETKWEANK
+1169 SVETKWDAKK
-1179 RFAHFLKEKDEN
+1179 RFARSEN
-1191 GTEVEKLKSG
+1191 NELIKG
-1201 KIPREFVVATN
+1201 KVPPEFVVATN

-1272 EFHQKMYSYVEPISI
+1272 EFHEKMYSYVEPISI

-1311 RFTERD
+1311 RFTERL
-1317 SAKDISK
+1317 SASAIST
-1324 ISETDL
+1324 ITEDEL
-1330 SDIISELTDYFEK
+1330 SQIISELTDYFED
-1343 RKVRMNSYDTLIR
+1343 RKDRINTYDTLIS
-1356 NLLKNE
+1356 NLLKKE
-1362 NVEQIKR
+1362 NVEQIKG
-1369 WIQEAFSEWQEE
+1369 WIQEAFSEWKEE
-1381 SNRILAD
+1381 SNKALGD
-1388 NKTFVFNNKSAR
+1388 NKAFVFNNKSAR
-1400 STPPQEQLYVD
+1400 SIPPQEQLYVD